1 MSGFKRLSLTS
12 CAILLSLSTVAYAE
26 DIESGYTLT
35 RVDEK
40 GENTITKFEWNS
52 ETNKMEPVYYRVDLA
67 QTEYG
72 SGEGVKYFGWSTNSQ
87 GQREFKELPSPSPDM
102 TTITSRYD
110 NTDLHERINTDQQG
124 ADVTGNFI
132 GNSAYAGGAIDN
144 DGTIGD
150 ITGDFVG
157 NSARAGGAI
166 YNYKGAIGDITGD
179 FVGNYARA
187 GGAIDNDGTIGDIT
201 GDFVGNY
208 AKSEGETSSAAG
220 GAIYNYGGT
229 IGSITGNFV
238 GNYITSEGDKS
249 EVRGG
254 AIYNIFDAGKIG
266 DITGN
271 FIGNYAKSN
280 GELAGGGAISNRGN
294 IDNIIGDF
302 IGNKVFAVK
311 DAFGGAIYNHGG
323 YLLYGTIASITG
335 DFIGNEVSAGN
346 NASGGAINNFDDI
359 GDITGDF
366 IGNEVSAGNNAYGG
380 AIGNGDGEQYYGGGN
395 IGNITGDFIGNYAK
409 AAAENSKEGEA
420 SASGGAIYNDE
431 YGTIGNITGD
441 FIGNYV
447 IAEGETSIA
456 SGGAIFN
463 GQYRYEG
470 TIGDITGDFVG
481 NYAKSE
487 GETSSAAGGAI
498 YNYKGAIGDITGDFV
513 GNYAKS
519 SGGKR
524 TTAAGGAI
532 ANDGTIGDITG
543 DFIGNYAAGEYA
555 YGGAIYNYGTIG
567 QTTPDGNIMPDSGIV
582 NSSFINN
589 YASANGENG
598 FAMGGAIMTFTDL
611 NIVAKDGYTS
621 VFSGNYTEVN
631 GERDD
636 NAIYAGY
643 GSTINFEMKNGGKF
657 VMADN
662 IRGEAAPQPA
672 SLDRSLAPASYKVNI
687 TGDHID
693 NTTFYMLND
702 MYDANLSVGQ
712 TTLNTINDSVHTYGL
727 NTFTLTNDIKL
738 AVDVD
743 LANSEMDKYTANNYG
758 QHQGNLT
765 VSGMNLI
772 SDSTGEHT
780 EILFAEQGLK
790 DNVLNGTGE
799 LPDKYQTAYTPI
811 YKYNVSYDNRADG
824 GYFLFDR
831 GGMNGNSSESF
842 NPSVLSTPVSN
853 QAGSQAVINETV
865 RFAFQHM
872 DLFSQLP
879 FHQRMA
885 IINNN
890 RYAGVNNGV
899 NNGVNAISAS
909 RYDVRTDKPQY
920 NSEFE
925 MINKGFWVKPFTSF
939 ETINLNN
946 GPDVDAITYGTLV
959 GFDSNFKELK
969 RGWYNVQSIYGGY
982 NGSQLSYDGVD
993 TTLNG
998 GVLGLT
1004 ETFYK
1009 GNFFTAL
1016 TATAGANVGSSKT
1029 MYGNEDFT
1037 ALLAGIGSKSGYNFE
1052 FKNGKY
1058 ILQPILFMNYSFVNT
1073 FDYTN
1078 AAGVKIDSDPLHT
1091 FQINPQL
1098 KFISNLKNGWQPYA
1112 SVGMVWNVLNSSKVR
1127 ANDVILPKMSVD
1139 PYVEYGVGLQRN
1151 WKDRFT
1157 GFAQAMVRNGGR
1169 NGVALT
1175 FGFRWAIGKGDDL

>member
-1 MSGFKRLSLTS
+1 MQGSKKTVKMPNIMGGGGKTLSMSGFERLSLTS

-26 DIESGYTLT
+26 DIEPAYTLT
-35 RVDEK
+35 RVDSK

-52 ETNKMEPVYYRVDLA
+52 ELNKMVPIYYRVDLN

-72 SGEGVKYFGWSTNSQ
+72 SGDGVKYFKWDKTDKLKLVETTNPA
-87 GQREFKELPSPSPDM
+87 EAEITAKYD
-102 TTITSRYD
+102 TTKLQNRLK
-110 NTDLHERINTDQQG
+110 NTTD
-124 ADVTGNFI
+124 
-132 GNSAYAGGAIDN
+132 NSATNIEGGSFVN
-144 DGTIGD
+144 QT
-150 ITGDFVG
+150 TGSTSGFQY
-157 NSARAGGAI
+157 GGAI
-166 YNYKGAIGDITGD
+166 YNNGSSAKLGDI
-179 FVGNYARA
+179 
-187 GGAIDNDGTIGDIT
+187 
-201 GDFVGNY
+201 
-208 AKSEGETSSAAG
+208 
-220 GAIYNYGGT
+220 
-229 IGSITGNFV
+229 
-238 GNYITSEGDKS
+238 
-249 EVRGG
+249 
-254 AIYNIFDAGKIG
+254 
-266 DITGN
+266 
-271 FIGNYAKSN
+271 
-280 GELAGGGAISNRGN
+280 
-294 IDNIIGDF
+294 
-302 IGNKVFAVK
+302 
-311 DAFGGAIYNHGG
+311 
-323 YLLYGTIASITG
+323 
-335 DFIGNEVSAGN
+335 
-346 NASGGAINNFDDI
+346 NA
-359 GDITGDF
+359 
-366 IGNEVSAGNNAYGG
+366 
-380 AIGNGDGEQYYGGGN
+380 
-395 IGNITGDFIGNYAK
+395 
-409 AAAENSKEGEA
+409 
-420 SASGGAIYNDE
+420 
-431 YGTIGNITGD
+431 
-441 FIGNYV
+441 
-447 IAEGETSIA
+447 
-456 SGGAIFN
+456 
-463 GQYRYEG
+463 
-470 TIGDITGDFVG
+470 
-481 NYAKSE
+481 
-487 GETSSAAGGAI
+487 
-498 YNYKGAIGDITGDFV
+498 
-513 GNYAKS
+513 
-519 SGGKR
+519 
-524 TTAAGGAI
+524 
-532 ANDGTIGDITG
+532 
-543 DFIGNYAAGEYA
+543 DFIGNYAAGESA
-555 YGGAIYNYGTIG
+555 AGGAIANIGIIG

-589 YASANGENG
+589 YASANGENA
-598 FAMGGAIMTFTDL
+598 FAAGGAIMTTGL

-621 VFSGNYTEVN
+621 VFSGNYTEAN
-631 GERDD
+631 GVKDD
-636 NAIYAGY
+636 NAI
-643 GSTINFEMKNGGKF
+643 TIVVIPQGGGGEPKTKNVSAPTQPFMTGTLNFVMKNGGKF

-662 IRGEAAPQPA
+662 IRGVTINPNAASPQDSFLP
-672 SLDRSLAPASYKVNI
+672 SEYNVNI
-687 TGDHID
+687 TGDNID

-899 NNGVNAISAS
+899 NAISAS
-909 RYDVRTDKPQY
+909 RYDVRTDTPQY

-1091 FQINPQL
+1091 FQINPQM
-1098 KFISNLKNGWQPYA
+1098 KFVANLKNGWQPYA
-1112 SVGMVWNVLNSSKVR
+1112 SVGFVWNVLNSSKVR
-1127 ANDVILPKMSVD
+1127 ANDVILPKMTVD

>member
-1 MSGFKRLSLTS
+1 MQGSDKKSVKTPSIIVGGGAKTLSMSGFKRLSLAA
-12 CAILLSLSTVAYAE
+12 CAILLTLSSTAE
-26 DIESGYTLT
+26 AQDLSSGYTLT

-52 ETNKMEPVYYRVDLA
+52 ELNKMVPVYYRVDLV
-67 QTEYG
+67 QKEYG
-72 SGEGVKYFGWSTNSQ
+72 SGKDVKYFEWSDDRIFEEISVPTE
-87 GQREFKELPSPSPDM
+87 GK
-102 TTITSRYD
+102 TTITAGYD
-110 NTDLHERINTDQQG
+110 ASNLQEPLVGSSYIEDVNGDFVENDDVMGG
-124 ADVTGNFI
+124 AIYNIDFIKNIKGNFIANSASLGGAIFNGGKFSEISGNFI
-132 GNSAYAGGAIDN
+132 GNSARDAHN
-144 DGTIGD
+144 
-150 ITGDFVG
+150 
-157 NSARAGGAI
+157 
-166 YNYKGAIGDITGD
+166 
-179 FVGNYARA
+179 
-187 GGAIDNDGTIGDIT
+187 
-201 GDFVGNY
+201 
-208 AKSEGETSSAAG
+208 AAG
-220 GAIYNYGGT
+220 GAIYNRVTPNPESVLESSEAEYSEAAFN
-229 IGSITGNFV
+229 ISGNFI
-238 GNYITSEGDKS
+238 GNSAVALSGADPVSLALYALSTTGM
-249 EVRGG
+249 GG
-254 AIYNIFDAGKIG
+254 AIANNASIG
-266 DITGN
+266 NITGN
-271 FIGNYAKSN
+271 FIGNYAS
-280 GELAGGGAISNRGN
+280 GEYAYGGAISNRGN
-294 IDNIIGDF
+294 IDNI
-302 IGNKVFAVK
+302 
-311 DAFGGAIYNHGG
+311 
-323 YLLYGTIASITG
+323 
-335 DFIGNEVSAGN
+335 
-346 NASGGAINNFDDI
+346 
-359 GDITGDF
+359 
-366 IGNEVSAGNNAYGG
+366 
-380 AIGNGDGEQYYGGGN
+380 
-395 IGNITGDFIGNYAK
+395 TGDFIGNYAVGSGEY
-409 AAAENSKEGEA
+409 AE
-420 SASGGAIYNDE
+420 
-431 YGTIGNITGD
+431 
-441 FIGNYV
+441 
-447 IAEGETSIA
+447 
-456 SGGAIFN
+456 
-463 GQYRYEG
+463 
-470 TIGDITGDFVG
+470 
-481 NYAKSE
+481 
-487 GETSSAAGGAI
+487 
-498 YNYKGAIGDITGDFV
+498 
-513 GNYAKS
+513 
-519 SGGKR
+519 
-524 TTAAGGAI
+524 AAGGAI
-532 ANDGTIGDITG
+532 ANSYGEIKNITG
-543 DFIGNYAAGEYA
+543 NFIGNNVQSEGLAV
-555 YGGAIYNYGTIG
+555 GGAISNEDLIGEWDYDEGKLVSGT
-567 QTTPDGNIMPDSGIV
+567 GIV
-582 NSSFINN
+582 NSSFYGN
-589 YASANGENG
+589 YAKADGEN
-598 FAMGGAIMTFTDL
+598 ALAAGGAIMTFTDL

-662 IRGEAAPQPA
+662 IRGDAAPQDA
-672 SLDRSLAPASYKVNI
+672 SLERITVLESYKVNI
-687 TGDHID
+687 TGDNID
-693 NTTFYMLND
+693 NTAFYMLSD
-702 MYDANLSVGQ
+702 MYDADLTVGQ
-712 TTLNTINDSVHTYGL
+712 TTLNTVNDSIHTYDV
-727 NTFTLTNDIKL
+727 NNFTLSNNTKMV
-738 AVDVD
+738 VDVD
-743 LANSEMDKYTANNYG
+743 LANETMDRFTSNGYG
-758 QHQGNLT
+758 EHNGDLI
-765 VSGMNLI
+765 VSGMNLL
-772 SDSTGEHT
+772 SDSKSDSA
-780 EILFAEQGLK
+780 EIYFAEQGLK

-811 YKYNVSYDNRADG
+811 YKYNVNYDNRADG
-824 GYFLFDR
+824 GYFVFNR
-831 GGMNGNSSESF
+831 GGLNSSDSF
-842 NPSVLSTPVSN
+842 NPSVLSTPVAN

-879 FHQRMA
+879 FNQRMA

-890 RYAGVNNGV
+890 RYA
-899 NNGVNAISAS
+899 ISEGTPK
-909 RYDVRTDKPQY
+909 YTP
-920 NSEFE
+920 ELE

-998 GVLGLT
+998 GVLGIT

-1098 KFISNLKNGWQPYA
+1098 KFISNLNNGWQPYA

>member
-1 MSGFKRLSLTS
+1 MSGLKRLSLTS

-26 DIESGYTLT
+26 DIEPAYTLT
-35 RVDEK
+35 RVDSK

-52 ETNKMEPVYYRVDLA
+52 ELNKMVPIYYRVDLN

-72 SGEGVKYFGWSTNSQ
+72 SGDGVKYFKWDKTDKLKLVETTNSAEAEITAKYDTTKLQNRLKNTTDNSATNIEGGSFVNQTTDRGDQCGGAIFNQ
-87 GQREFKELPSPSPDM
+87 GSSAKLGDINADFVGNYASGVYNEGGAIWNGGEIGD
-102 TTITSRYD
+102 ITGD
-110 NTDLHERINTDQQG
+110 
-124 ADVTGNFI
+124 FI
-132 GNSAYAGGAIDN
+132 GNYASGKYALGGAIYN
-144 DGTIGD
+144 FDGTIGD
-150 ITGDFVG
+150 ITGDFIG
-157 NSARAGGAI
+157 NYAAGESALGGAI
-166 YNYKGAIGDITGD
+166 YN
-179 FVGNYARA
+179 F
-187 GGAIDNDGTIGDIT
+187 
-201 GDFVGNY
+201 
-208 AKSEGETSSAAG
+208 
-220 GAIYNYGGT
+220 
-229 IGSITGNFV
+229 
-238 GNYITSEGDKS
+238 
-249 EVRGG
+249 
-254 AIYNIFDAGKIG
+254 
-266 DITGN
+266 
-271 FIGNYAKSN
+271 
-280 GELAGGGAISNRGN
+280 
-294 IDNIIGDF
+294 
-302 IGNKVFAVK
+302 
-311 DAFGGAIYNHGG
+311 
-323 YLLYGTIASITG
+323 
-335 DFIGNEVSAGN
+335 
-346 NASGGAINNFDDI
+346 
-359 GDITGDF
+359 
-366 IGNEVSAGNNAYGG
+366 
-380 AIGNGDGEQYYGGGN
+380 
-395 IGNITGDFIGNYAK
+395 
-409 AAAENSKEGEA
+409 
-420 SASGGAIYNDE
+420 
-431 YGTIGNITGD
+431 
-441 FIGNYV
+441 
-447 IAEGETSIA
+447 
-456 SGGAIFN
+456 
-463 GQYRYEG
+463 
-470 TIGDITGDFVG
+470 
-481 NYAKSE
+481 
-487 GETSSAAGGAI
+487 
-498 YNYKGAIGDITGDFV
+498 
-513 GNYAKS
+513 
-519 SGGKR
+519 
-524 TTAAGGAI
+524 
-532 ANDGTIGDITG
+532 DGTIGDITG

-555 YGGAIYNYGTIG
+555 SGGAISNHGTIGDITGDFIGNYAAAAGNYSAYGGAIYNLRTIGDITGNFIGNYASGEYASGGAIYNYDGTIGDITGNFIGNYAAASGEYAEALGGAIYNYRGTIGDITGDFISNYASGDYASGGAISNYDGTIGDITGNFIVNYAAASGEYAAGGAICNLYGTIG

-598 FAMGGAIMTFTDL
+598 FAMGGAIMTTDL

-621 VFSGNYTEVN
+621 VFSGNYTEAN
-631 GERDD
+631 GVKDD
-636 NAIYAGY
+636 NAITVMGIPQGGGGEEEAKNVSAPTQPFMTG
-643 GSTINFEMKNGGKF
+643 TLNFVMQNGGKF

-662 IRGEAAPQPA
+662 IRGVTINPNAASPQ
-672 SLDRSLAPASYKVNI
+672 DRFLPSEYNVNI
-687 TGDHID
+687 TGDNID

-743 LANSEMDKYTANNYG
+743 LANSEMDRYTANNYG

-909 RYDVRTDKPQY
+909 RYDVRTDTPQY

-1139 PYVEYGVGLQRN
+1139 PYVEYGVGIQRN

-1157 GFAQAMVRNGGR
+1157 GFLQAMVRNGGR

>member
-1 MSGFKRLSLTS
+1 MSGFKRLSLAA
-12 CAILLSLSTVAYAE
+12 CAILLTLSSTAE
-26 DIESGYTLT
+26 AQDLSSGYTLT

-52 ETNKMEPVYYRVDLA
+52 ELNKMVPVYYHVDLV
-67 QTEYG
+67 QKEYG
-72 SGEGVKYFGWSTNSQ
+72 SGKDVKYFEWSDDRIFEEVSVPTE
-87 GQREFKELPSPSPDM
+87 GK
-102 TTITSRYD
+102 TTITARYD
-110 NTDLHERINTDQQG
+110 ASNLQEPLVGSSYIEDVNGDFVENDDVMGG
-124 ADVTGNFI
+124 AIYNIDFIKNIKGNFIANSASLGGAIFNGGKFSEISGNFI
-132 GNSAYAGGAIDN
+132 GNSARDAHN
-144 DGTIGD
+144 
-150 ITGDFVG
+150 
-157 NSARAGGAI
+157 
-166 YNYKGAIGDITGD
+166 
-179 FVGNYARA
+179 
-187 GGAIDNDGTIGDIT
+187 
-201 GDFVGNY
+201 
-208 AKSEGETSSAAG
+208 AAG
-220 GAIYNYGGT
+220 GAIYNRVTPNPESVLESSEVEYSET
-229 IGSITGNFV
+229 SFNISGNFI
-238 GNYITSEGDKS
+238 GNSAVALSEAELPPKPLALYALSTTGM
-249 EVRGG
+249 GG
-254 AIYNIFDAGKIG
+254 AIANNASIG
-266 DITGN
+266 NITGN
-271 FIGNYAKSN
+271 FIGNYAS
-280 GELAGGGAISNRGN
+280 GEYAYGGAISN
-294 IDNIIGDF
+294 
-302 IGNKVFAVK
+302 
-311 DAFGGAIYNHGG
+311 
-323 YLLYGTIASITG
+323 
-335 DFIGNEVSAGN
+335 
-346 NASGGAINNFDDI
+346 
-359 GDITGDF
+359 
-366 IGNEVSAGNNAYGG
+366 
-380 AIGNGDGEQYYGGGN
+380 DGE
-395 IGNITGDFIGNYAK
+395 I
-409 AAAENSKEGEA
+409 S
-420 SASGGAIYNDE
+420 
-431 YGTIGNITGD
+431 
-441 FIGNYV
+441 
-447 IAEGETSIA
+447 
-456 SGGAIFN
+456 
-463 GQYRYEG
+463 
-470 TIGDITGDFVG
+470 
-481 NYAKSE
+481 
-487 GETSSAAGGAI
+487 
-498 YNYKGAIGDITGDFV
+498 
-513 GNYAKS
+513 
-519 SGGKR
+519 
-524 TTAAGGAI
+524 
-532 ANDGTIGDITG
+532 DITG
-543 DFIGNYAAGEYA
+543 DFIGNYAAGSGEYA
-555 YGGAIYNYGTIG
+555 EAAGGAIANSYGEIKNITGNFIG
-567 QTTPDGNIMPDSGIV
+567 NNVQSGDVAVGGAIFNNDLIGEWDYDEEKLVSGTGIV
-582 NSSFINN
+582 NSSFYGN
-589 YASANGENG
+589 YAKADGEY
-598 FAMGGAIMTFTDL
+598 AMAGGGAIATLTDL

-621 VFSGNYTEVN
+621 VFSGNYTEAN

-662 IRGEAAPQPA
+662 IRGEAEPQPA
-672 SLDRSLAPASYKVNI
+672 SLESIMAPESYKVNI
-687 TGDHID
+687 TGDNID
-693 NTTFYMLND
+693 NTAFYMLND
-702 MYDANLSVGQ
+702 MYDADLTVGQ
-712 TTLNTINDSVHTYGL
+712 TTLNTVNDSIHTYDV
-727 NTFTLTNDIKL
+727 NNFTLSNNTKMV
-738 AVDVD
+738 VDVD
-743 LANSEMDKYTANNYG
+743 LANETMDRFTSNGYG
-758 QHQGNLT
+758 EHNGDLI
-765 VSGMNLI
+765 VSGMNLL
-772 SDSTGEHT
+772 SDSKGDSA
-780 EILFAEQGLK
+780 EIFFAEEGLK

-811 YKYNVSYDNRADG
+811 YKYNVNYDNRADG
-824 GYFLFDR
+824 GYFVFNR
-831 GGMNGNSSESF
+831 GGQNSSDSF
-842 NPSVLSTPVSN
+842 NPSVLSTPVAN

-879 FHQRMA
+879 FNQRMA

-890 RYAGVNNGV
+890 RYA
-899 NNGVNAISAS
+899 ISEGTPK
-909 RYDVRTDKPQY
+909 YTP
-920 NSEFE
+920 ELE

-939 ETINLNN
+939 ETINLNH

-993 TTLNG
+993 TSLNG
-998 GVLGLT
+998 GVLGIT

>member
-1 MSGFKRLSLTS
+1 MLQKISENAQYNSREGAKTLSMSGFKRLSLAA
-12 CAILLSLSTVAYAE
+12 CAVLLSLSSTAGAQ
-26 DIESGYTLT
+26 DLSSGYTLT

-40 GENTITKFEWNS
+40 GENTITKFEWNAV
-52 ETNKMEPVYYRVDLA
+52 ENRLVPVYYRVDLA
-67 QTEYG
+67 QKEYG
-72 SGEGVKYFGWSTNSQ
+72 SGKDVKYFEWSDDRIFEEVSAPTE
-87 GQREFKELPSPSPDM
+87 GK
-102 TTITSRYD
+102 TTITARYD
-110 NTDLHERINTDQQG
+110 ASNLHEPVVSDSYL
-124 ADVTGNFI
+124 ADVTGDFVENSAGEEGAAIYNSGFIENITGNFVANKSQFSGGAIYNSGKISEISGNFIDNRAEDSYSAAGGAIFNTNPTPARASEGSEVEYSETSFNISGNFI
-132 GNSAYAGGAIDN
+132 GNSAVALSEAELPPKPLALYALSTTGMGGAIAN
-144 DGTIGD
+144 NASIG
-150 ITGDFVG
+150 
-157 NSARAGGAI
+157 N
-166 YNYKGAIGDITGD
+166 
-179 FVGNYARA
+179 
-187 GGAIDNDGTIGDIT
+187 
-201 GDFVGNY
+201 
-208 AKSEGETSSAAG
+208 
-220 GAIYNYGGT
+220 
-229 IGSITGNFV
+229 
-238 GNYITSEGDKS
+238 
-249 EVRGG
+249 
-254 AIYNIFDAGKIG
+254 
-266 DITGN
+266 ITGN
-271 FIGNYAKSN
+271 FIGNYAS
-280 GELAGGGAISNRGN
+280 GEYAYGGAISN
-294 IDNIIGDF
+294 
-302 IGNKVFAVK
+302 
-311 DAFGGAIYNHGG
+311 
-323 YLLYGTIASITG
+323 
-335 DFIGNEVSAGN
+335 
-346 NASGGAINNFDDI
+346 
-359 GDITGDF
+359 
-366 IGNEVSAGNNAYGG
+366 
-380 AIGNGDGEQYYGGGN
+380 DGE
-395 IGNITGDFIGNYAK
+395 I
-409 AAAENSKEGEA
+409 S
-420 SASGGAIYNDE
+420 
-431 YGTIGNITGD
+431 
-441 FIGNYV
+441 
-447 IAEGETSIA
+447 
-456 SGGAIFN
+456 
-463 GQYRYEG
+463 
-470 TIGDITGDFVG
+470 
-481 NYAKSE
+481 
-487 GETSSAAGGAI
+487 
-498 YNYKGAIGDITGDFV
+498 
-513 GNYAKS
+513 
-519 SGGKR
+519 
-524 TTAAGGAI
+524 
-532 ANDGTIGDITG
+532 DITG
-543 DFIGNYAAGEYA
+543 DFIGNYAAGSGEYA
-555 YGGAIYNYGTIG
+555 GAAGGAIANSYGEIKNITGNFIG
-567 QTTPDGNIMPDSGIV
+567 NNVQSEGFAAGGAISNNDLIGEFDYDEEKIVSGTGIV
-582 NSSFINN
+582 NSSFYGN
-589 YASANGENG
+589 YAKADGEY
-598 FAMGGAIMTFTDL
+598 AMAGGGAIMTFTDL

-662 IRGEAAPQPA
+662 IRGEAEPQPV
-672 SLDRSLAPASYKVNI
+672 SLERITAPESYKVNI
-687 TGDHID
+687 TGDNID
-693 NTTFYMLND
+693 NTAFYMLND
-702 MYDANLSVGQ
+702 MYDADLTVGQ
-712 TTLNTINDSVHTYGL
+712 TTLNTVNDSIHTYDV
-727 NTFTLTNDIKL
+727 NNFTLSNNTKMV
-738 AVDVD
+738 VDVD
-743 LANSEMDKYTANNYG
+743 LANETMDRFTSNGYG
-758 QHQGNLT
+758 EHNGDLI
-765 VSGMNLI
+765 VSGMNLL
-772 SDSTGEHT
+772 SDSKSDSA
-780 EILFAEQGLK
+780 EIFFAEEGLK

-811 YKYNVSYDNRADG
+811 YKYNVNYDNRADG
-824 GYFLFDR
+824 GYFVFNR
-831 GGMNGNSSESF
+831 GGQNSSDSF
-842 NPSVLSTPVSN
+842 NPSVLSTPVAN

-879 FHQRMA
+879 FNQRMA

-890 RYAGVNNGV
+890 RYA
-899 NNGVNAISAS
+899 ISEGTPK
-909 RYDVRTDKPQY
+909 YTP
-920 NSEFE
+920 ELE

-939 ETINLNN
+939 ETINLNH

-993 TTLNG
+993 TSLNG
-998 GVLGLT
+998 GVLGIT

>member
-1 MSGFKRLSLTS
+1 MSGFKRLSLAA
-12 CAILLSLSTVAYAE
+12 CAILLTLSSTAE
-26 DIESGYTLT
+26 AQDLSSGYTLT

-52 ETNKMEPVYYRVDLA
+52 ELNKMVPVYYRVDLA
-67 QTEYG
+67 QKEYG
-72 SGEGVKYFGWSTNSQ
+72 SGKDVKYFEWSDDRIFEEVSAPTE
-87 GQREFKELPSPSPDM
+87 GK
-102 TTITSRYD
+102 TTITAGYD
-110 NTDLHERINTDQQG
+110 ASNLHEPVVSNSYL
-124 ADVTGNFI
+124 ADVTGDFVENSAGEEGAAIYNSGFIENITGNFVANKSQFSGGAIYNSGKISEISGNFIGNRVEDSYSAAGGAIFNTNPPPARASEGSEVEYSETSFNISGNFI
-132 GNSAYAGGAIDN
+132 GNSAVALSEAELPPKPLALYNLSTTTGMGGAIVNGAYIGNITGSFIGNYASGEYAEATGGAIDN
-144 DGTIGD
+144 Y
-150 ITGDFVG
+150 
-157 NSARAGGAI
+157 S
-166 YNYKGAIGDITGD
+166 
-179 FVGNYARA
+179 
-187 GGAIDNDGTIGDIT
+187 
-201 GDFVGNY
+201 
-208 AKSEGETSSAAG
+208 GE
-220 GAIYNYGGT
+220 IKN
-229 IGSITGNFV
+229 
-238 GNYITSEGDKS
+238 
-249 EVRGG
+249 
-254 AIYNIFDAGKIG
+254 
-266 DITGN
+266 ITGN
-271 FIGNYAKSN
+271 FIGNN
-280 GELAGGGAISNRGN
+280 
-294 IDNIIGDF
+294 
-302 IGNKVFAVK
+302 V
-311 DAFGGAIYNHGG
+311 
-323 YLLYGTIASITG
+323 
-335 DFIGNEVSAGN
+335 
-346 NASGGAINNFDDI
+346 
-359 GDITGDF
+359 
-366 IGNEVSAGNNAYGG
+366 
-380 AIGNGDGEQYYGGGN
+380 Q
-395 IGNITGDFIGNYAK
+395 
-409 AAAENSKEGEA
+409 
-420 SASGGAIYNDE
+420 
-431 YGTIGNITGD
+431 
-441 FIGNYV
+441 
-447 IAEGETSIA
+447 
-456 SGGAIFN
+456 
-463 GQYRYEG
+463 
-470 TIGDITGDFVG
+470 
-481 NYAKSE
+481 SE
-487 GETSSAAGGAI
+487 GFAA
-498 YNYKGAIGDITGDFV
+498 
-513 GNYAKS
+513 
-519 SGGKR
+519 
-524 TTAAGGAI
+524 
-532 ANDGTIGDITG
+532 
-543 DFIGNYAAGEYA
+543 
-555 YGGAIYNYGTIG
+555 
-567 QTTPDGNIMPDSGIV
+567 
-582 NSSFINN
+582 
-589 YASANGENG
+589 
-598 FAMGGAIMTFTDL
+598 GGAIMTFTDL

-662 IRGEAAPQPA
+662 IRGVTINPNAA
-672 SLDRSLAPASYKVNI
+672 SLQDRFLPSEYNVNI
-687 TGDHID
+687 TGDNID

-702 MYDANLSVGQ
+702 MYDADLTVGQ
-712 TTLNTINDSVHTYGL
+712 TTLNTVNDSIHTYDV
-727 NTFTLTNDIKL
+727 NNFTLSNNTKMV
-738 AVDVD
+738 VDVD
-743 LANSEMDKYTANNYG
+743 LANETMDRFTSNGYG
-758 QHQGNLT
+758 EHNGDLI
-765 VSGMNLI
+765 VSGMNLL
-772 SDSTGEHT
+772 SDSKSDSA
-780 EILFAEQGLK
+780 EIYFAEQGLK

-811 YKYNVSYDNRADG
+811 YKYNVNYDNRDDG
-824 GYFLFDR
+824 GYFVFNR
-831 GGMNGNSSESF
+831 GGQNSSDSF
-842 NPSVLSTPVSN
+842 NPSVLSTPVAN

-879 FHQRMA
+879 FNQRMA

-899 NNGVNAISAS
+899 NAISAS
-909 RYDVRTDKPQY
+909 RYDVRTDTPQY

-939 ETINLNN
+939 ETINLNH

-993 TTLNG
+993 TSLNG
-998 GVLGLT
+998 GVLGIT

-1157 GFAQAMVRNGGR
+1157 GFAQSMVRNGGR

>member
-1 MSGFKRLSLTS
+1 MSGFKRLSLAA
-12 CAILLSLSTVAYAE
+12 CAVLLSLSSTAGAQ
-26 DIESGYTLT
+26 DLSSGYTLT

-40 GENTITKFEWNS
+40 GENTITKFEWNAV
-52 ETNKMEPVYYRVDLA
+52 ENRLVPVYYRVDLA
-67 QTEYG
+67 QKEYG
-72 SGEGVKYFGWSTNSQ
+72 SGKDVKYFEWSDDRIFEEVSAPTE
-87 GQREFKELPSPSPDM
+87 GK
-102 TTITSRYD
+102 TTITARYD
-110 NTDLHERINTDQQG
+110 ASNLHEPVVSDSYL
-124 ADVTGNFI
+124 ADVTGDFVENSAGEEGAAIYNSGFIENITGNFVANKSQFSGGAIYNSGKISEISGNFIDNRAEDSYSAAGGAIFNTNPTPARASEGSEVEYSETSFNISGNFI
-132 GNSAYAGGAIDN
+132 GNSAVALSEAELPPKPLALYALSTTGMGGAIAN
-144 DGTIGD
+144 NASIG
-150 ITGDFVG
+150 
-157 NSARAGGAI
+157 N
-166 YNYKGAIGDITGD
+166 
-179 FVGNYARA
+179 
-187 GGAIDNDGTIGDIT
+187 
-201 GDFVGNY
+201 
-208 AKSEGETSSAAG
+208 
-220 GAIYNYGGT
+220 
-229 IGSITGNFV
+229 
-238 GNYITSEGDKS
+238 
-249 EVRGG
+249 
-254 AIYNIFDAGKIG
+254 
-266 DITGN
+266 ITGN
-271 FIGNYAKSN
+271 FIGNYAS
-280 GELAGGGAISNRGN
+280 
-294 IDNIIGDF
+294 
-302 IGNKVFAVK
+302 
-311 DAFGGAIYNHGG
+311 
-323 YLLYGTIASITG
+323 
-335 DFIGNEVSAGN
+335 
-346 NASGGAINNFDDI
+346 
-359 GDITGDF
+359 
-366 IGNEVSAGNNAYGG
+366 
-380 AIGNGDGEQYYGGGN
+380 
-395 IGNITGDFIGNYAK
+395 
-409 AAAENSKEGEA
+409 
-420 SASGGAIYNDE
+420 
-431 YGTIGNITGD
+431 
-441 FIGNYV
+441 
-447 IAEGETSIA
+447 
-456 SGGAIFN
+456 
-463 GQYRYEG
+463 
-470 TIGDITGDFVG
+470 
-481 NYAKSE
+481 
-487 GETSSAAGGAI
+487 
-498 YNYKGAIGDITGDFV
+498 
-513 GNYAKS
+513 
-519 SGGKR
+519 
-524 TTAAGGAI
+524 
-532 ANDGTIGDITG
+532 
-543 DFIGNYAAGEYA
+543 GEYA
-555 YGGAIYNYGTIG
+555 YGGAIANSYGEIKNITGNFIG
-567 QTTPDGNIMPDSGIV
+567 NNVQSGDVAVGGAIFNNDLIGEWDYDEEKLVSGTGIV
-582 NSSFINN
+582 NSSFYGN
-589 YASANGENG
+589 YAKADGEY
-598 FAMGGAIMTFTDL
+598 AMAGGGAIATSTDL

-621 VFSGNYTEVN
+621 VFSGNYTEAN

-662 IRGEAAPQPA
+662 IRGEAEPQPA
-672 SLDRSLAPASYKVNI
+672 SLESIMAPESYKVNI
-687 TGDHID
+687 TGDNID
-693 NTTFYMLND
+693 NTAFYMLND
-702 MYDANLSVGQ
+702 MYDADLTVGQ
-712 TTLNTINDSVHTYGL
+712 TTLNTVNDSIHTYDV
-727 NTFTLTNDIKL
+727 NNFTLSNNTKMV
-738 AVDVD
+738 VDVD
-743 LANSEMDKYTANNYG
+743 LANETMDRFTSNGYG
-758 QHQGNLT
+758 EHNGDLI
-765 VSGMNLI
+765 VSGMNLL
-772 SDSTGEHT
+772 SDSKSDSA
-780 EILFAEQGLK
+780 EIFFAEEGLK

-811 YKYNVSYDNRADG
+811 YKYNVNYDNRADG
-824 GYFLFDR
+824 GYFVFNR
-831 GGMNGNSSESF
+831 GGQNSSDSF
-842 NPSVLSTPVSN
+842 NPSVLSTPVAN

-879 FHQRMA
+879 FQQRIA

-890 RYAGVNNGV
+890 RYAGV

-909 RYDVRTDKPQY
+909 RYDVRTDTPQY

-993 TTLNG
+993 TSLNG
-998 GVLGLT
+998 GVLGIT

>member
-1 MSGFKRLSLTS
+1 MQGSDKQLVKTPSIIVGGGVKLSLGAGFRHLSLAS
-12 CAILLSLSTVAYAE
+12 CAILLSLSTVVYAE
-26 DIESGYTLT
+26 DLESAYTLT
-35 RVDEK
+35 RVDSK

-52 ETNKMEPVYYRVDLA
+52 ELNRMEPVYYRVDLA
-67 QTEYG
+67 QKEYG
-72 SGEGVKYFGWSTNSQ
+72 SGSDVKYFEWADYGAFEEIFNPTE
-87 GQREFKELPSPSPDM
+87 GK
-102 TTITSRYD
+102 TTITARYD
-110 NTDLHERINTDQQG
+110 ASNLQEPLVGSSYIEDVNGDFVENDDVMGG
-124 ADVTGNFI
+124 AIYNIDFIKNIKGNFIANSASLGGAIFNGGKFSEISGNFI
-132 GNSAYAGGAIDN
+132 GNSAQDAHN
-144 DGTIGD
+144 
-150 ITGDFVG
+150 
-157 NSARAGGAI
+157 
-166 YNYKGAIGDITGD
+166 
-179 FVGNYARA
+179 
-187 GGAIDNDGTIGDIT
+187 
-201 GDFVGNY
+201 
-208 AKSEGETSSAAG
+208 AAG
-220 GAIYNYGGT
+220 GAIYNRVTPNQVSVLESSEAEYSEAAFN
-229 IGSITGNFV
+229 ISGNFI
-238 GNYITSEGDKS
+238 GNSAVALSEAETEPLELYALSTTGM
-249 EVRGG
+249 GG
-254 AIYNIFDAGKIG
+254 AIANNASIG
-266 DITGN
+266 NITGN
-271 FIGNYAKSN
+271 FIGNYAS
-280 GELAGGGAISNRGN
+280 GEYAYGGAISN
-294 IDNIIGDF
+294 
-302 IGNKVFAVK
+302 
-311 DAFGGAIYNHGG
+311 
-323 YLLYGTIASITG
+323 
-335 DFIGNEVSAGN
+335 
-346 NASGGAINNFDDI
+346 
-359 GDITGDF
+359 
-366 IGNEVSAGNNAYGG
+366 
-380 AIGNGDGEQYYGGGN
+380 DGE
-395 IGNITGDFIGNYAK
+395 I
-409 AAAENSKEGEA
+409 S
-420 SASGGAIYNDE
+420 
-431 YGTIGNITGD
+431 
-441 FIGNYV
+441 
-447 IAEGETSIA
+447 
-456 SGGAIFN
+456 
-463 GQYRYEG
+463 
-470 TIGDITGDFVG
+470 
-481 NYAKSE
+481 
-487 GETSSAAGGAI
+487 
-498 YNYKGAIGDITGDFV
+498 
-513 GNYAKS
+513 
-519 SGGKR
+519 
-524 TTAAGGAI
+524 
-532 ANDGTIGDITG
+532 DITG
-543 DFIGNYAAGEYA
+543 DFIGNYAAGSGEYA
-555 YGGAIYNYGTIG
+555 EAAGGAIDNSYGEIKNITGNFIG
-567 QTTPDGNIMPDSGIV
+567 NNVQSGDVAVGGAISNNDLIGEWDYDEEKLVSGTGIV
-582 NSSFINN
+582 NSSFYGN
-589 YASANGENG
+589 YAKADGEY
-598 FAMGGAIMTFTDL
+598 AMAGGGAIMTLTDL

-662 IRGEAAPQPA
+662 IRGEAEPQPV
-672 SLDRSLAPASYKVNI
+672 SLESIMAPESYKVNI
-687 TGDHID
+687 TGDNID
-693 NTTFYMLND
+693 NTAFYMLND
-702 MYDANLSVGQ
+702 MYEADLSVGN
-712 TTLNTINDSVHTYGL
+712 TTLNTVNNSIHTYDV
-727 NTFTLTNDIKL
+727 NNFTLSNNTKMV
-738 AVDVD
+738 VDVD
-743 LANSEMDKYTANNYG
+743 LANETMDRFTSNGYG
-758 QHQGNLT
+758 EHNGDLI
-765 VSGMNLI
+765 VSGMNLL
-772 SDSTGEHT
+772 SDSKSDSA
-780 EILFAEQGLK
+780 EIYFAEQGLK

-811 YKYNVSYDNRADG
+811 YKYNVNYDNRADG
-824 GYFLFDR
+824 GYFVFNR
-831 GGMNGNSSESF
+831 GGQNSSDSF
-842 NPSVLSTPVSN
+842 NPSVLSTPVAN

-879 FHQRMA
+879 FNQRMA

-890 RYAGVNNGV
+890 RYA
-899 NNGVNAISAS
+899 ISEGTPK
-909 RYDVRTDKPQY
+909 YTP
-920 NSEFE
+920 ELE

-939 ETINLNN
+939 ETINLNH

>member
-1 MSGFKRLSLTS
+1 MQGSDKKSVKTPSIIVGEGGGGKTLSMSGFKRLSLAA
-12 CAILLSLSTVAYAE
+12 CAVLLSLSSTAGAQ
-26 DIESGYTLT
+26 DLSSGYTLT

-40 GENTITKFEWNS
+40 GENTITKFEWNAV
-52 ETNKMEPVYYRVDLA
+52 ENRLVPVYYRVDLA
-67 QTEYG
+67 QKEYG
-72 SGEGVKYFGWSTNSQ
+72 SGKDVKYFEWSDDRIFEEVSAPTE
-87 GQREFKELPSPSPDM
+87 GK
-102 TTITSRYD
+102 TTITARYD
-110 NTDLHERINTDQQG
+110 ASNLHEPVVSDSYL
-124 ADVTGNFI
+124 ADVTGDFVENSAGEEGAAIYNSGFIENITGNFVANKSQFSGGAIFNGGKFSEISGNFI
-132 GNSAYAGGAIDN
+132 GNSAQDAHN
-144 DGTIGD
+144 
-150 ITGDFVG
+150 
-157 NSARAGGAI
+157 
-166 YNYKGAIGDITGD
+166 
-179 FVGNYARA
+179 
-187 GGAIDNDGTIGDIT
+187 
-201 GDFVGNY
+201 
-208 AKSEGETSSAAG
+208 AAG
-220 GAIYNYGGT
+220 GAIYNRVTPNPASVLESSEAEYSEAAFN
-229 IGSITGNFV
+229 ISGNFI
-238 GNYITSEGDKS
+238 GNSAVALSEAEPESLALYALSTTGM
-249 EVRGG
+249 GG
-254 AIYNIFDAGKIG
+254 AIANDASIG
-266 DITGN
+266 NITGN
-271 FIGNYAKSN
+271 FIGNYAS
-280 GELAGGGAISNRGN
+280 
-294 IDNIIGDF
+294 
-302 IGNKVFAVK
+302 
-311 DAFGGAIYNHGG
+311 
-323 YLLYGTIASITG
+323 
-335 DFIGNEVSAGN
+335 
-346 NASGGAINNFDDI
+346 
-359 GDITGDF
+359 
-366 IGNEVSAGNNAYGG
+366 
-380 AIGNGDGEQYYGGGN
+380 
-395 IGNITGDFIGNYAK
+395 
-409 AAAENSKEGEA
+409 
-420 SASGGAIYNDE
+420 
-431 YGTIGNITGD
+431 
-441 FIGNYV
+441 
-447 IAEGETSIA
+447 
-456 SGGAIFN
+456 
-463 GQYRYEG
+463 
-470 TIGDITGDFVG
+470 
-481 NYAKSE
+481 
-487 GETSSAAGGAI
+487 
-498 YNYKGAIGDITGDFV
+498 
-513 GNYAKS
+513 
-519 SGGKR
+519 
-524 TTAAGGAI
+524 
-532 ANDGTIGDITG
+532 
-543 DFIGNYAAGEYA
+543 GEYA
-555 YGGAIYNYGTIG
+555 YGGAIANSYGEIKNITGNFIG
-567 QTTPDGNIMPDSGIV
+567 NNVQSGDVAVGGAIFNNDLIGEWDYDEEKLVSGTGIV
-582 NSSFINN
+582 NSSFYGN
-589 YASANGENG
+589 YAKADGEY
-598 FAMGGAIMTFTDL
+598 AMAGGGAIATSTDL

-621 VFSGNYTEVN
+621 VFSGNYTEAN

-662 IRGEAAPQPA
+662 IRGEAEPQPA
-672 SLDRSLAPASYKVNI
+672 SLESIMAPESYKVNI
-687 TGDHID
+687 TGDNID
-693 NTTFYMLND
+693 NTAFYMLND
-702 MYDANLSVGQ
+702 MYDADLTVGQ
-712 TTLNTINDSVHTYGL
+712 TTLNTVNDSIHTYDV
-727 NTFTLTNDIKL
+727 NNFTLSNNTKMV
-738 AVDVD
+738 VDVD
-743 LANSEMDKYTANNYG
+743 LANETMDRFTSNGYG
-758 QHQGNLT
+758 EHNGDLI
-765 VSGMNLI
+765 VSGMNLL
-772 SDSTGEHT
+772 SDSKGDSA
-780 EILFAEQGLK
+780 EIFFAEEGLK

-811 YKYNVSYDNRADG
+811 YKYNVNYDNRADG
-824 GYFLFDR
+824 GYFVFNR
-831 GGMNGNSSESF
+831 GGQNSSDSF
-842 NPSVLSTPVSN
+842 NPSVLSTPVAN

-879 FHQRMA
+879 FQQRIA

-890 RYAGVNNGV
+890 RYAGV

-909 RYDVRTDKPQY
+909 RYDVRTDTPQY

-1078 AAGVKIDSDPLHT
+1078 AAGVKIDSAPLHT

-1157 GFAQAMVRNGGR
+1157 GFAQSMVRNGGR

>member
-1 MSGFKRLSLTS
+1 MQGSYKKSVKTPCIIVGGGGGGGAKTLSMSGFKRLSLAA
-12 CAILLSLSTVAYAE
+12 CAVLLSLSSTAGAQ
-26 DIESGYTLT
+26 DLSSGYTLT

-40 GENTITKFEWNS
+40 GENTITKFEWNAV
-52 ETNKMEPVYYRVDLA
+52 ENRLVPVYYRVDLA
-67 QTEYG
+67 QKEYG
-72 SGEGVKYFGWSTNSQ
+72 SGKDVKYFEWSDDRIFEEVSAPTE
-87 GQREFKELPSPSPDM
+87 GK
-102 TTITSRYD
+102 TTITARYD
-110 NTDLHERINTDQQG
+110 ASNLHEPVVSDSYL
-124 ADVTGNFI
+124 ADVTGDFVENSAGEEGAAIYNSGFIENITGNFVANKSQFSGGAIYNSGKISEISGNFIDNRAEDSYSAAGGAIFNTNPTPARASEGSEVEYSETSFNISGNFI
-132 GNSAYAGGAIDN
+132 GNSAVALSEAELPPKPLALYALSTTGMGGAIAN
-144 DGTIGD
+144 NASIG
-150 ITGDFVG
+150 
-157 NSARAGGAI
+157 N
-166 YNYKGAIGDITGD
+166 
-179 FVGNYARA
+179 
-187 GGAIDNDGTIGDIT
+187 
-201 GDFVGNY
+201 
-208 AKSEGETSSAAG
+208 
-220 GAIYNYGGT
+220 
-229 IGSITGNFV
+229 
-238 GNYITSEGDKS
+238 
-249 EVRGG
+249 
-254 AIYNIFDAGKIG
+254 
-266 DITGN
+266 ITGN
-271 FIGNYAKSN
+271 FIGNYAS
-280 GELAGGGAISNRGN
+280 GEYAYGGAISN
-294 IDNIIGDF
+294 
-302 IGNKVFAVK
+302 
-311 DAFGGAIYNHGG
+311 
-323 YLLYGTIASITG
+323 
-335 DFIGNEVSAGN
+335 
-346 NASGGAINNFDDI
+346 
-359 GDITGDF
+359 
-366 IGNEVSAGNNAYGG
+366 
-380 AIGNGDGEQYYGGGN
+380 DGE
-395 IGNITGDFIGNYAK
+395 I
-409 AAAENSKEGEA
+409 S
-420 SASGGAIYNDE
+420 
-431 YGTIGNITGD
+431 
-441 FIGNYV
+441 
-447 IAEGETSIA
+447 
-456 SGGAIFN
+456 
-463 GQYRYEG
+463 
-470 TIGDITGDFVG
+470 
-481 NYAKSE
+481 
-487 GETSSAAGGAI
+487 
-498 YNYKGAIGDITGDFV
+498 
-513 GNYAKS
+513 
-519 SGGKR
+519 
-524 TTAAGGAI
+524 
-532 ANDGTIGDITG
+532 DITG
-543 DFIGNYAAGEYA
+543 DFIGNYAAGSGEYA
-555 YGGAIYNYGTIG
+555 GAAGGAIANSYGEIKNITGNFIG
-567 QTTPDGNIMPDSGIV
+567 NNVQSEGFAAGGAISNNDLIGEFDYDEEKIVSGTGIV
-582 NSSFINN
+582 NSSFYGN
-589 YASANGENG
+589 YAKADGEY
-598 FAMGGAIMTFTDL
+598 AMAGGGAIMTFTDL

-662 IRGEAAPQPA
+662 IRGEAEPQPV
-672 SLDRSLAPASYKVNI
+672 SLERITAPESYKVNI
-687 TGDHID
+687 TGDNID
-693 NTTFYMLND
+693 NTAFYMLND
-702 MYDANLSVGQ
+702 MYDADLTVGQ
-712 TTLNTINDSVHTYGL
+712 TTLNTVNDSIHTYDV
-727 NTFTLTNDIKL
+727 NNFTLSNNTKMV
-738 AVDVD
+738 VDVD
-743 LANSEMDKYTANNYG
+743 LANETMDRFTSNGYG
-758 QHQGNLT
+758 EHNGDLI
-765 VSGMNLI
+765 VSGMNLL
-772 SDSTGEHT
+772 SDSKSDSA
-780 EILFAEQGLK
+780 EIFFAEEGLK

-811 YKYNVSYDNRADG
+811 YKYNVNYDNRADG
-824 GYFLFDR
+824 GYFVFNR
-831 GGMNGNSSESF
+831 GGQNSSDSF
-842 NPSVLSTPVSN
+842 NPSVLSTPVAN

-879 FHQRMA
+879 FNQRMA

-890 RYAGVNNGV
+890 RYA
-899 NNGVNAISAS
+899 ISEGTPK
-909 RYDVRTDKPQY
+909 YTP
-920 NSEFE
+920 ELE

-939 ETINLNN
+939 ETINLNH

-993 TTLNG
+993 TSLNG
-998 GVLGLT
+998 GVLGIT

>member
-1 MSGFKRLSLTS
+1 MQGSDKKLVKTPSIIVGGGVKLSLGADFRRLSLAS
-12 CAILLSLSTVAYAE
+12 CAILLSLSTVVYAE
-26 DIESGYTLT
+26 DLESAYTLT
-35 RVDEK
+35 RVDSK

-52 ETNKMEPVYYRVDLA
+52 ELNRMEPVYYRVDLA
-67 QTEYG
+67 QKEYG
-72 SGEGVKYFGWSTNSQ
+72 SGSDVKYFEWADYGAFEEIFNPTE
-87 GQREFKELPSPSPDM
+87 GK
-102 TTITSRYD
+102 TTITARYD
-110 NTDLHERINTDQQG
+110 ASNLQEPLVGSSYIEDVNGDFVENDDVMGG
-124 ADVTGNFI
+124 AIYNIDFIKNIKGNFIANSASLGGAIFNGGKFSEISGNFI
-132 GNSAYAGGAIDN
+132 GNSARDAHN
-144 DGTIGD
+144 
-150 ITGDFVG
+150 
-157 NSARAGGAI
+157 
-166 YNYKGAIGDITGD
+166 
-179 FVGNYARA
+179 
-187 GGAIDNDGTIGDIT
+187 
-201 GDFVGNY
+201 
-208 AKSEGETSSAAG
+208 AAG
-220 GAIYNYGGT
+220 GAIYNRVTPNPESVLESSEAEYSEAAFN
-229 IGSITGNFV
+229 ISGNFI
-238 GNYITSEGDKS
+238 GNSAVALSEAELPPKPLALYALSTTGM
-249 EVRGG
+249 GG
-254 AIYNIFDAGKIG
+254 AIANNASIG
-266 DITGN
+266 NITGN
-271 FIGNYAKSN
+271 FIGNYAS
-280 GELAGGGAISNRGN
+280 GEYAYGGAISN
-294 IDNIIGDF
+294 
-302 IGNKVFAVK
+302 
-311 DAFGGAIYNHGG
+311 
-323 YLLYGTIASITG
+323 
-335 DFIGNEVSAGN
+335 
-346 NASGGAINNFDDI
+346 
-359 GDITGDF
+359 
-366 IGNEVSAGNNAYGG
+366 
-380 AIGNGDGEQYYGGGN
+380 DGE
-395 IGNITGDFIGNYAK
+395 I
-409 AAAENSKEGEA
+409 S
-420 SASGGAIYNDE
+420 
-431 YGTIGNITGD
+431 
-441 FIGNYV
+441 
-447 IAEGETSIA
+447 
-456 SGGAIFN
+456 
-463 GQYRYEG
+463 
-470 TIGDITGDFVG
+470 
-481 NYAKSE
+481 
-487 GETSSAAGGAI
+487 
-498 YNYKGAIGDITGDFV
+498 
-513 GNYAKS
+513 
-519 SGGKR
+519 
-524 TTAAGGAI
+524 
-532 ANDGTIGDITG
+532 DITG
-543 DFIGNYAAGEYA
+543 DFIGNYAAGSGEYA
-555 YGGAIYNYGTIG
+555 GAAGGAIANSYGEIKNITGNFIG
-567 QTTPDGNIMPDSGIV
+567 NNVQSEGFAAGGAISNNDLIGEFDYDEEKIVSGTGIV
-582 NSSFINN
+582 NSSFYGN
-589 YASANGENG
+589 YAKADGEY
-598 FAMGGAIMTFTDL
+598 AMAGGGAIMTFTDL

-662 IRGEAAPQPA
+662 IRGEAEPQPV
-672 SLDRSLAPASYKVNI
+672 SLERITAPESYKVNI
-687 TGDHID
+687 TGDNID
-693 NTTFYMLND
+693 NTAFYMLND
-702 MYDANLSVGQ
+702 MYDADLTVGQ
-712 TTLNTINDSVHTYGL
+712 TTLNTVNDSIHTYDV
-727 NTFTLTNDIKL
+727 NNFTLSNNTKMV
-738 AVDVD
+738 VDVD
-743 LANSEMDKYTANNYG
+743 LANETMDRFTSNGYG
-758 QHQGNLT
+758 EHNGDLI
-765 VSGMNLI
+765 VSGMNLL
-772 SDSTGEHT
+772 SDSKSDSA
-780 EILFAEQGLK
+780 EIFFAEEGLK

-811 YKYNVSYDNRADG
+811 YKYNVNYDNRADG
-824 GYFLFDR
+824 GYFVFNR
-831 GGMNGNSSESF
+831 GGQNSSDSF
-842 NPSVLSTPVSN
+842 NPSVLSTPVAN

-879 FHQRMA
+879 FNQRMA

-890 RYAGVNNGV
+890 RYA
-899 NNGVNAISAS
+899 ISEGTPK
-909 RYDVRTDKPQY
+909 YTP
-920 NSEFE
+920 ELE

-939 ETINLNN
+939 ETINLNH

-993 TTLNG
+993 TSLNG
-998 GVLGLT
+998 GVLGIT

>member
-1 MSGFKRLSLTS
+1 M
-12 CAILLSLSTVAYAE
+12 
-26 DIESGYTLT
+26 ESAYTLT
-35 RVDEK
+35 RVDSK

-52 ETNKMEPVYYRVDLA
+52 ELNRMEPVYYRVDLA
-67 QTEYG
+67 QKEYG
-72 SGEGVKYFGWSTNSQ
+72 SGSDVKYFEWADYGAFEEIFNPTE
-87 GQREFKELPSPSPDM
+87 GK
-102 TTITSRYD
+102 TTITARYD
-110 NTDLHERINTDQQG
+110 ASNLQEPLVGSSYIEDVNGDFVENDDVMGG
-124 ADVTGNFI
+124 AIYNIDFIKNIKGNFIANSASLGGAIFNGGKFSEISGNFI
-132 GNSAYAGGAIDN
+132 GNSARDAHN
-144 DGTIGD
+144 
-150 ITGDFVG
+150 
-157 NSARAGGAI
+157 
-166 YNYKGAIGDITGD
+166 
-179 FVGNYARA
+179 
-187 GGAIDNDGTIGDIT
+187 
-201 GDFVGNY
+201 
-208 AKSEGETSSAAG
+208 AAG
-220 GAIYNYGGT
+220 GAIYNRVTPNPESVLESSEAEYSEAAFN
-229 IGSITGNFV
+229 ISGNFI
-238 GNYITSEGDKS
+238 GNSAVALSEAELPPKPLALYALSTTGM
-249 EVRGG
+249 GG
-254 AIYNIFDAGKIG
+254 AIANNASIG
-266 DITGN
+266 NITGN
-271 FIGNYAKSN
+271 FIGNYASGKY
-280 GELAGGGAISNRGN
+280 AYGGAISN
-294 IDNIIGDF
+294 
-302 IGNKVFAVK
+302 
-311 DAFGGAIYNHGG
+311 
-323 YLLYGTIASITG
+323 
-335 DFIGNEVSAGN
+335 
-346 NASGGAINNFDDI
+346 
-359 GDITGDF
+359 
-366 IGNEVSAGNNAYGG
+366 
-380 AIGNGDGEQYYGGGN
+380 DGE
-395 IGNITGDFIGNYAK
+395 I
-409 AAAENSKEGEA
+409 S
-420 SASGGAIYNDE
+420 
-431 YGTIGNITGD
+431 
-441 FIGNYV
+441 
-447 IAEGETSIA
+447 
-456 SGGAIFN
+456 
-463 GQYRYEG
+463 
-470 TIGDITGDFVG
+470 
-481 NYAKSE
+481 
-487 GETSSAAGGAI
+487 
-498 YNYKGAIGDITGDFV
+498 
-513 GNYAKS
+513 
-519 SGGKR
+519 
-524 TTAAGGAI
+524 
-532 ANDGTIGDITG
+532 DITG
-543 DFIGNYAAGEYA
+543 DFIGNYAAGSGEYA
-555 YGGAIYNYGTIG
+555 GAAGGAIANSYGEIKNITGNFIG
-567 QTTPDGNIMPDSGIV
+567 NNVQSEGFAAGGAISNNDLIGEFDYDEEKIVSGTGIV
-582 NSSFINN
+582 NSSFYGN
-589 YASANGENG
+589 YAKADGEY
-598 FAMGGAIMTFTDL
+598 AMAGGGAIMTFTDL

-662 IRGEAAPQPA
+662 IRGEAEPQPV
-672 SLDRSLAPASYKVNI
+672 SLERITAPESYKVNI
-687 TGDHID
+687 TGDNID
-693 NTTFYMLND
+693 NTAFYMLND
-702 MYDANLSVGQ
+702 MYDADLTVGQ
-712 TTLNTINDSVHTYGL
+712 TTLNTVNDSIHTYDV
-727 NTFTLTNDIKL
+727 NNFTLSNNTKMV
-738 AVDVD
+738 VDVD
-743 LANSEMDKYTANNYG
+743 LANETMDRFTSNGYG
-758 QHQGNLT
+758 EHNGDLI
-765 VSGMNLI
+765 VSGMNLL
-772 SDSTGEHT
+772 SDSKSDSA
-780 EILFAEQGLK
+780 EIFFAEEGLK

-811 YKYNVSYDNRADG
+811 YKYNVNYDNRADG
-824 GYFLFDR
+824 GYFVFNR
-831 GGMNGNSSESF
+831 GGQNSSDSF
-842 NPSVLSTPVSN
+842 NPSVLSTPVAN

-879 FHQRMA
+879 FNQRMA

-890 RYAGVNNGV
+890 RYA
-899 NNGVNAISAS
+899 ISEGTPK
-909 RYDVRTDKPQY
+909 YTP
-920 NSEFE
+920 ELE

-939 ETINLNN
+939 ETINLNH

-993 TTLNG
+993 TSLNG
-998 GVLGLT
+998 GVLGIT

>member
-1 MSGFKRLSLTS
+1 M
-12 CAILLSLSTVAYAE
+12 
-26 DIESGYTLT
+26 
-35 RVDEK
+35 
-40 GENTITKFEWNS
+40 
-52 ETNKMEPVYYRVDLA
+52 
-67 QTEYG
+67 
-72 SGEGVKYFGWSTNSQ
+72 
-87 GQREFKELPSPSPDM
+87 
-102 TTITSRYD
+102 
-110 NTDLHERINTDQQG
+110 
-124 ADVTGNFI
+124 
-132 GNSAYAGGAIDN
+132 
-144 DGTIGD
+144 
-150 ITGDFVG
+150 
-157 NSARAGGAI
+157 
-166 YNYKGAIGDITGD
+166 
-179 FVGNYARA
+179 
-187 GGAIDNDGTIGDIT
+187 
-201 GDFVGNY
+201 
-208 AKSEGETSSAAG
+208 
-220 GAIYNYGGT
+220 
-229 IGSITGNFV
+229 
-238 GNYITSEGDKS
+238 
-249 EVRGG
+249 
-254 AIYNIFDAGKIG
+254 
-266 DITGN
+266 
-271 FIGNYAKSN
+271 
-280 GELAGGGAISNRGN
+280 
-294 IDNIIGDF
+294 
-302 IGNKVFAVK
+302 
-311 DAFGGAIYNHGG
+311 
-323 YLLYGTIASITG
+323 
-335 DFIGNEVSAGN
+335 
-346 NASGGAINNFDDI
+346 
-359 GDITGDF
+359 
-366 IGNEVSAGNNAYGG
+366 
-380 AIGNGDGEQYYGGGN
+380 
-395 IGNITGDFIGNYAK
+395 
-409 AAAENSKEGEA
+409 
-420 SASGGAIYNDE
+420 
-431 YGTIGNITGD
+431 
-441 FIGNYV
+441 
-447 IAEGETSIA
+447 
-456 SGGAIFN
+456 
-463 GQYRYEG
+463 
-470 TIGDITGDFVG
+470 
-481 NYAKSE
+481 
-487 GETSSAAGGAI
+487 
-498 YNYKGAIGDITGDFV
+498 
-513 GNYAKS
+513 
-519 SGGKR
+519 
-524 TTAAGGAI
+524 
-532 ANDGTIGDITG
+532 
-543 DFIGNYAAGEYA
+543 
-555 YGGAIYNYGTIG
+555 
-567 QTTPDGNIMPDSGIV
+567 
-582 NSSFINN
+582 
-589 YASANGENG
+589 
-598 FAMGGAIMTFTDL
+598 
-611 NIVAKDGYTS
+611 
-621 VFSGNYTEVN
+621 
-631 GERDD
+631 
-636 NAIYAGY
+636 
-643 GSTINFEMKNGGKF
+643 
-657 VMADN
+657 
-662 IRGEAAPQPA
+662 
-672 SLDRSLAPASYKVNI
+672 
-687 TGDHID
+687 
-693 NTTFYMLND
+693 
-702 MYDANLSVGQ
+702 
-712 TTLNTINDSVHTYGL
+712 
-727 NTFTLTNDIKL
+727 
-738 AVDVD
+738 
-743 LANSEMDKYTANNYG
+743 
-758 QHQGNLT
+758 
-765 VSGMNLI
+765 
-772 SDSTGEHT
+772 
-780 EILFAEQGLK
+780 FAEQGLK

-890 RYAGVNNGV
+890 RYAEV

-909 RYDVRTDKPQY
+909 RYDVRTDTPQY

-1157 GFAQAMVRNGGR
+1157 GFLQAMVRNGGR

>member
-1 MSGFKRLSLTS
+1 MSGFKRLSLAA
-12 CAILLSLSTVAYAE
+12 CAVLLSLSSTAGAQ
-26 DIESGYTLT
+26 DLSSGYTLT

-40 GENTITKFEWNS
+40 GENTITKFEWNAV
-52 ETNKMEPVYYRVDLA
+52 ENRLVPVYYRVDLA
-67 QTEYG
+67 QKEYG
-72 SGEGVKYFGWSTNSQ
+72 SGKDVKYFEWSDDRIFEEVSAPTE
-87 GQREFKELPSPSPDM
+87 GK
-102 TTITSRYD
+102 TTITARYD
-110 NTDLHERINTDQQG
+110 ASNLHEPVVSDSYL
-124 ADVTGNFI
+124 ADVTGDFVENSAGEEGAAIYNSGFIENITGNFVANKSQFSGGAIYNSGKISEISGNFIDNRAEDSYSAAGGAIFNTNPTPARASEGSEVEYSETSFNISGNFI
-132 GNSAYAGGAIDN
+132 GNSAVALSEAELPPKPLALYALSTTGMGGAIAN
-144 DGTIGD
+144 NASIG
-150 ITGDFVG
+150 
-157 NSARAGGAI
+157 N
-166 YNYKGAIGDITGD
+166 
-179 FVGNYARA
+179 
-187 GGAIDNDGTIGDIT
+187 
-201 GDFVGNY
+201 
-208 AKSEGETSSAAG
+208 
-220 GAIYNYGGT
+220 
-229 IGSITGNFV
+229 
-238 GNYITSEGDKS
+238 
-249 EVRGG
+249 
-254 AIYNIFDAGKIG
+254 
-266 DITGN
+266 ITGN
-271 FIGNYAKSN
+271 FIGNYAS
-280 GELAGGGAISNRGN
+280 GEYAYGGAISNRGN
-294 IDNIIGDF
+294 IDNI
-302 IGNKVFAVK
+302 
-311 DAFGGAIYNHGG
+311 
-323 YLLYGTIASITG
+323 
-335 DFIGNEVSAGN
+335 
-346 NASGGAINNFDDI
+346 
-359 GDITGDF
+359 
-366 IGNEVSAGNNAYGG
+366 
-380 AIGNGDGEQYYGGGN
+380 
-395 IGNITGDFIGNYAK
+395 TGDFIGNYAVGSGEY
-409 AAAENSKEGEA
+409 AE
-420 SASGGAIYNDE
+420 
-431 YGTIGNITGD
+431 
-441 FIGNYV
+441 
-447 IAEGETSIA
+447 
-456 SGGAIFN
+456 
-463 GQYRYEG
+463 
-470 TIGDITGDFVG
+470 
-481 NYAKSE
+481 
-487 GETSSAAGGAI
+487 
-498 YNYKGAIGDITGDFV
+498 
-513 GNYAKS
+513 
-519 SGGKR
+519 
-524 TTAAGGAI
+524 AAGGAI
-532 ANDGTIGDITG
+532 ANSYGEIKNITG
-543 DFIGNYAAGEYA
+543 NFIGNNVQSEGLAV
-555 YGGAIYNYGTIG
+555 GGAISNEDLIGEWYYDEGKLVSGT
-567 QTTPDGNIMPDSGIV
+567 GIV
-582 NSSFINN
+582 NSSFYGN
-589 YASANGENG
+589 YAKADGEN
-598 FAMGGAIMTFTDL
+598 ALAAGGAIMTFTDL

-662 IRGEAAPQPA
+662 IRGDAAPQDV
-672 SLDRSLAPASYKVNI
+672 SLERITVPESYKVNI
-687 TGDHID
+687 TGDNID
-693 NTTFYMLND
+693 NTAFYMLND
-702 MYDANLSVGQ
+702 MYDADLTVGQ
-712 TTLNTINDSVHTYGL
+712 TTLNTVNDSIHTYDV
-727 NTFTLTNDIKL
+727 NNFTLSNNTKMV
-738 AVDVD
+738 VDVD
-743 LANSEMDKYTANNYG
+743 LANETMDRFTSNGYG
-758 QHQGNLT
+758 EHNGDLI
-765 VSGMNLI
+765 VSGMNLL
-772 SDSTGEHT
+772 SDSKSDSA
-780 EILFAEQGLK
+780 EIYFAEQGLK

-811 YKYNVSYDNRADG
+811 YKYNVNYDNRADG
-824 GYFLFDR
+824 GYFVFNR
-831 GGMNGNSSESF
+831 GGLNSSDSF
-842 NPSVLSTPVSN
+842 NPSVLSTPVAN

-879 FHQRMA
+879 FNQRMA

-890 RYAGVNNGV
+890 RYA
-899 NNGVNAISAS
+899 ISEGTPK
-909 RYDVRTDKPQY
+909 YTP
-920 NSEFE
+920 ELE

-993 TTLNG
+993 TSLNG
-998 GVLGLT
+998 GVLGIT

>member
-26 DIESGYTLT
+26 DIEPAYTFT
-35 RVDEK
+35 RVDSK

-52 ETNKMEPVYYRVDLA
+52 ELNKMVPIYYRVDLN

-72 SGEGVKYFGWSTNSQ
+72 SGDGVKYFKWDKTDKLKLVETTNPA
-87 GQREFKELPSPSPDM
+87 EAEITAKYD
-102 TTITSRYD
+102 TTKLQNRLK
-110 NTDLHERINTDQQG
+110 NTTD
-124 ADVTGNFI
+124 
-132 GNSAYAGGAIDN
+132 NSATNIEGGSFVNQTTGRSGDQCGGAIYNKGSSAKLGDIN
-144 DGTIGD
+144 ADFVGNYASGEYDEGGAIYNSVGTIGD
-150 ITGDFVG
+150 ITGDFIG
-157 NSARAGGAI
+157 NYAAASGEYAEALGGAI
-166 YNYKGAIGDITGD
+166 YNY
-179 FVGNYARA
+179 R
-187 GGAIDNDGTIGDIT
+187 GTIGDIT
-201 GDFVGNY
+201 GDFISNY
-208 AKSEGETSSAAG
+208 ASGDYASG
-220 GAIYNYGGT
+220 GAISNYDGT
-229 IGSITGNFV
+229 
-238 GNYITSEGDKS
+238 
-249 EVRGG
+249 
-254 AIYNIFDAGKIG
+254 IG

-271 FIGNYAKSN
+271 FIGNYAAAS
-280 GELAGGGAISNRGN
+280 GEYAEAL
-294 IDNIIGDF
+294 
-302 IGNKVFAVK
+302 
-311 DAFGGAIYNHGG
+311 GGAIYN
-323 YLLYGTIASITG
+323 YRGT
-335 DFIGNEVSAGN
+335 
-346 NASGGAINNFDDI
+346 I

-366 IGNEVSAGNNAYGG
+366 IGNYAAGNYAAGKDARGG
-380 AIGNGDGEQYYGGGN
+380 AIS
-395 IGNITGDFIGNYAK
+395 NY
-409 AAAENSKEGEA
+409 
-420 SASGGAIYNDE
+420 
-431 YGTIGNITGD
+431 
-441 FIGNYV
+441 
-447 IAEGETSIA
+447 
-456 SGGAIFN
+456 
-463 GQYRYEG
+463 RG
-470 TIGDITGDFVG
+470 TIGDITGDFIG
-481 NYAKSE
+481 NYTSGKSAE
-487 GETSSAAGGAI
+487 GGAI
-498 YNYKGAIGDITGDFV
+498 SNEYGTIGDITGDFIS
-513 GNYAKS
+513 NYA
-519 SGGKR
+519 SGDY
-524 TTAAGGAI
+524 ASGGAI
-532 ANDGTIGDITG
+532 SNYDGTIGDITG
-543 DFIGNYAAGEYA
+543 DFIGNYAAASGEYA
-555 YGGAIYNYGTIG
+555 DAAGGAICNIYGTIG

-598 FAMGGAIMTFTDL
+598 FAMGGAIMTTDL

-621 VFSGNYTEVN
+621 VFSGNYTEAN
-631 GERDD
+631 GVKDD
-636 NAIYAGY
+636 NAITVMGIPQGGGGEEEPMNVSAPTQPFMTG
-643 GSTINFEMKNGGKF
+643 TLNFEMQNGGKF

-662 IRGEAAPQPA
+662 IRGVTINPNAASPQ
-672 SLDRSLAPASYKVNI
+672 DRFLPSEYNVNI
-687 TGDHID
+687 TGDNID

-743 LANSEMDKYTANNYG
+743 LAHSEMDRYTANNYG

-909 RYDVRTDKPQY
+909 RYDVRTDTPQY

-1078 AAGVKIDSDPLHT
+1078 AAGVKIDSAPLHT

>member
-1 MSGFKRLSLTS
+1 MQGSDKKSVKTPSIIVGGGAKTLSMSGFKRLSLAA
-12 CAILLSLSTVAYAE
+12 CAVLLSLSSTAGAQ
-26 DIESGYTLT
+26 DLSSGYTLT

-40 GENTITKFEWNS
+40 GENTITKFEWNAV
-52 ETNKMEPVYYRVDLA
+52 ENRLVPVYYRVDLA
-67 QTEYG
+67 QKEYG
-72 SGEGVKYFGWSTNSQ
+72 SGKDVKYFEWSDDRIFEEVSAPTE
-87 GQREFKELPSPSPDM
+87 GK
-102 TTITSRYD
+102 TTITARYD
-110 NTDLHERINTDQQG
+110 ASNLHEPVVSDSYL
-124 ADVTGNFI
+124 ADVTGDFVENSAGEEGAAIYNSGFIENITGNFVANKSQFIGGAIYNSGKISEISGNFIDNRAEDSYSAAGGAIFNTNPTPARASEGSEVEYSETSFNISGNFI
-132 GNSAYAGGAIDN
+132 GNSAVALSEAELPPKPLALYALSTTGMGGAIAN
-144 DGTIGD
+144 NASIG
-150 ITGDFVG
+150 
-157 NSARAGGAI
+157 N
-166 YNYKGAIGDITGD
+166 
-179 FVGNYARA
+179 
-187 GGAIDNDGTIGDIT
+187 
-201 GDFVGNY
+201 
-208 AKSEGETSSAAG
+208 
-220 GAIYNYGGT
+220 
-229 IGSITGNFV
+229 
-238 GNYITSEGDKS
+238 
-249 EVRGG
+249 
-254 AIYNIFDAGKIG
+254 
-266 DITGN
+266 ITGN
-271 FIGNYAKSN
+271 FIGNYAS
-280 GELAGGGAISNRGN
+280 GEYAYGGAISN
-294 IDNIIGDF
+294 
-302 IGNKVFAVK
+302 
-311 DAFGGAIYNHGG
+311 
-323 YLLYGTIASITG
+323 
-335 DFIGNEVSAGN
+335 
-346 NASGGAINNFDDI
+346 
-359 GDITGDF
+359 
-366 IGNEVSAGNNAYGG
+366 
-380 AIGNGDGEQYYGGGN
+380 DGE
-395 IGNITGDFIGNYAK
+395 I
-409 AAAENSKEGEA
+409 S
-420 SASGGAIYNDE
+420 
-431 YGTIGNITGD
+431 
-441 FIGNYV
+441 
-447 IAEGETSIA
+447 
-456 SGGAIFN
+456 
-463 GQYRYEG
+463 
-470 TIGDITGDFVG
+470 
-481 NYAKSE
+481 
-487 GETSSAAGGAI
+487 
-498 YNYKGAIGDITGDFV
+498 
-513 GNYAKS
+513 
-519 SGGKR
+519 
-524 TTAAGGAI
+524 
-532 ANDGTIGDITG
+532 DITG
-543 DFIGNYAAGEYA
+543 DFIGNYAAGSGEYA
-555 YGGAIYNYGTIG
+555 EAAGGAIANSYGEIKNITGNFIG
-567 QTTPDGNIMPDSGIV
+567 NNVQSGDVAVGGAISNNDLIGEWDYDEEKLVSGTGIV
-582 NSSFINN
+582 NSSFYGN
-589 YASANGENG
+589 YAKADGEY
-598 FAMGGAIMTFTDL
+598 AMAGGGAIMTLTDL

-662 IRGEAAPQPA
+662 IRGEAEPQPA
-672 SLDRSLAPASYKVNI
+672 SLESIMAPESYKVNI
-687 TGDHID
+687 TGDNID
-693 NTTFYMLND
+693 NTAFYMLND
-702 MYDANLSVGQ
+702 MYEADLSVGN
-712 TTLNTINDSVHTYGL
+712 TTLNTVNNSIHTYDV
-727 NTFTLTNDIKL
+727 NNFTLSNNTKMV
-738 AVDVD
+738 VDVD
-743 LANSEMDKYTANNYG
+743 LANETMDRFTSNGYG
-758 QHQGNLT
+758 EHNGDLI
-765 VSGMNLI
+765 VSGMNLL
-772 SDSTGEHT
+772 SDSKGDSA
-780 EILFAEQGLK
+780 EIFFAEEGLK

-811 YKYNVSYDNRADG
+811 YKYNVNYDNRDDG
-824 GYFLFDR
+824 GYFVFNR
-831 GGMNGNSSESF
+831 GGQNSSDSF
-842 NPSVLSTPVSN
+842 NPSVLSTPVAN

-879 FHQRMA
+879 FNQRMA

-890 RYAGVNNGV
+890 RYA
-899 NNGVNAISAS
+899 ISEGTPK
-909 RYDVRTDKPQY
+909 YTP
-920 NSEFE
+920 ELE

-939 ETINLNN
+939 ETINLNH

>member
-1 MSGFKRLSLTS
+1 MSGFKRLSLAA
-12 CAILLSLSTVAYAE
+12 CAILLTLSSTAE
-26 DIESGYTLT
+26 AQDLSSGYTLT

-52 ETNKMEPVYYRVDLA
+52 ELNKMVPVYYRVDLA
-67 QTEYG
+67 QKEYG
-72 SGEGVKYFGWSTNSQ
+72 SGKDVKYFEWSDDRIFEEVSAPTE
-87 GQREFKELPSPSPDM
+87 GK
-102 TTITSRYD
+102 TTITAGYD
-110 NTDLHERINTDQQG
+110 ASNLHEPVVSNSYL
-124 ADVTGNFI
+124 ADVTGDFVENSAGEEGAAIYNSGFIENITGNFVANKSQFSGGAIYNSGKISEISGNFIGNRVEDSYSAAGGAIFNTNPPPARASEGSEVEYSETSFNISGNFI
-132 GNSAYAGGAIDN
+132 GNSAVALSEAELPPKPLALYNLSTTTGMGGAIANGAYIGNITGSFIGNYASGEYAEATGGAIDN
-144 DGTIGD
+144 Y
-150 ITGDFVG
+150 
-157 NSARAGGAI
+157 S
-166 YNYKGAIGDITGD
+166 
-179 FVGNYARA
+179 
-187 GGAIDNDGTIGDIT
+187 
-201 GDFVGNY
+201 
-208 AKSEGETSSAAG
+208 GE
-220 GAIYNYGGT
+220 IKN
-229 IGSITGNFV
+229 
-238 GNYITSEGDKS
+238 
-249 EVRGG
+249 
-254 AIYNIFDAGKIG
+254 
-266 DITGN
+266 ITGN
-271 FIGNYAKSN
+271 FIGNN
-280 GELAGGGAISNRGN
+280 
-294 IDNIIGDF
+294 
-302 IGNKVFAVK
+302 V
-311 DAFGGAIYNHGG
+311 
-323 YLLYGTIASITG
+323 
-335 DFIGNEVSAGN
+335 
-346 NASGGAINNFDDI
+346 
-359 GDITGDF
+359 
-366 IGNEVSAGNNAYGG
+366 
-380 AIGNGDGEQYYGGGN
+380 Q
-395 IGNITGDFIGNYAK
+395 
-409 AAAENSKEGEA
+409 
-420 SASGGAIYNDE
+420 
-431 YGTIGNITGD
+431 
-441 FIGNYV
+441 
-447 IAEGETSIA
+447 
-456 SGGAIFN
+456 
-463 GQYRYEG
+463 
-470 TIGDITGDFVG
+470 
-481 NYAKSE
+481 SE
-487 GETSSAAGGAI
+487 GFAA
-498 YNYKGAIGDITGDFV
+498 
-513 GNYAKS
+513 
-519 SGGKR
+519 
-524 TTAAGGAI
+524 
-532 ANDGTIGDITG
+532 
-543 DFIGNYAAGEYA
+543 
-555 YGGAIYNYGTIG
+555 
-567 QTTPDGNIMPDSGIV
+567 
-582 NSSFINN
+582 
-589 YASANGENG
+589 
-598 FAMGGAIMTFTDL
+598 GGAIMTFTDL

-662 IRGEAAPQPA
+662 IRGVTINPNAA
-672 SLDRSLAPASYKVNI
+672 SLQDRFLPSEYNVNI
-687 TGDHID
+687 TGDNID

-702 MYDANLSVGQ
+702 MYDADLTVGQ
-712 TTLNTINDSVHTYGL
+712 TTLNTVNDSIHTYDV
-727 NTFTLTNDIKL
+727 NNFTLSNNTKMV
-738 AVDVD
+738 VDVD
-743 LANSEMDKYTANNYG
+743 LANETMDRFTSNGYG
-758 QHQGNLT
+758 EHNGDLI
-765 VSGMNLI
+765 VSGMNLL
-772 SDSTGEHT
+772 SDSKSDSA
-780 EILFAEQGLK
+780 EIYFAEQGLK

-811 YKYNVSYDNRADG
+811 YKYNVNYDNRDDG
-824 GYFLFDR
+824 GYFVFNR
-831 GGMNGNSSESF
+831 GGQNSSDSF
-842 NPSVLSTPVSN
+842 NPSVLSTPVAN

-879 FHQRMA
+879 FNQRMA

-899 NNGVNAISAS
+899 NAISAS
-909 RYDVRTDKPQY
+909 RYDVRTDTPQY

-939 ETINLNN
+939 ETINLNH

-993 TTLNG
+993 TSLNG
-998 GVLGLT
+998 GVLGIT

-1037 ALLAGIGSKSGYNFE
+1037 ALLAGIGSKSGYTFE

-1098 KFISNLKNGWQPYA
+1098 KFVTNLKNGWQPYA

>member
-1 MSGFKRLSLTS
+1 MQGSDKKLVKTPSIIVGGGGGVKLSLGAGFRHLS
-12 CAILLSLSTVAYAE
+12 LAYCAIILSLSTVVYAE
-26 DIESGYTLT
+26 DLESAYTLT
-35 RVDEK
+35 RVDSK

-52 ETNKMEPVYYRVDLA
+52 ELNRMEPVYYRVDLA
-67 QTEYG
+67 QKEYG
-72 SGEGVKYFGWSTNSQ
+72 SGSDVKYFEWADYGAFEEIFNPTE
-87 GQREFKELPSPSPDM
+87 GK
-102 TTITSRYD
+102 TTITARYD
-110 NTDLHERINTDQQG
+110 ASNLQEPLVGSSYIEDVNGDFVENDDVMGG
-124 ADVTGNFI
+124 AIYNIDFIKNIKGNFIANSASLGGAIFNGGKFSEISGNFI
-132 GNSAYAGGAIDN
+132 GNSAQDAHN
-144 DGTIGD
+144 
-150 ITGDFVG
+150 
-157 NSARAGGAI
+157 
-166 YNYKGAIGDITGD
+166 
-179 FVGNYARA
+179 
-187 GGAIDNDGTIGDIT
+187 
-201 GDFVGNY
+201 
-208 AKSEGETSSAAG
+208 AAG
-220 GAIYNYGGT
+220 GAIYNRVTPNQVSVLESSEAEYSEAAFN
-229 IGSITGNFV
+229 ISGNFI
-238 GNYITSEGDKS
+238 GNSAVALSEAETEPLELYALSTTGM
-249 EVRGG
+249 GG
-254 AIYNIFDAGKIG
+254 AIANNASIG
-266 DITGN
+266 NITGN
-271 FIGNYAKSN
+271 FIGNYAS
-280 GELAGGGAISNRGN
+280 GEYAYGGAISN
-294 IDNIIGDF
+294 
-302 IGNKVFAVK
+302 
-311 DAFGGAIYNHGG
+311 
-323 YLLYGTIASITG
+323 
-335 DFIGNEVSAGN
+335 
-346 NASGGAINNFDDI
+346 
-359 GDITGDF
+359 
-366 IGNEVSAGNNAYGG
+366 
-380 AIGNGDGEQYYGGGN
+380 DGE
-395 IGNITGDFIGNYAK
+395 I
-409 AAAENSKEGEA
+409 S
-420 SASGGAIYNDE
+420 
-431 YGTIGNITGD
+431 
-441 FIGNYV
+441 
-447 IAEGETSIA
+447 
-456 SGGAIFN
+456 
-463 GQYRYEG
+463 
-470 TIGDITGDFVG
+470 
-481 NYAKSE
+481 
-487 GETSSAAGGAI
+487 
-498 YNYKGAIGDITGDFV
+498 
-513 GNYAKS
+513 
-519 SGGKR
+519 
-524 TTAAGGAI
+524 
-532 ANDGTIGDITG
+532 DITG
-543 DFIGNYAAGEYA
+543 DFIGNYAAGSGEYA
-555 YGGAIYNYGTIG
+555 EAAGGAIDNSYGEIKNITGNFIG
-567 QTTPDGNIMPDSGIV
+567 NNVQSGDVAVGGAISNNDLIGEWDYDEEKLVSGTGIV
-582 NSSFINN
+582 NSSFYGN
-589 YASANGENG
+589 YAKADGEY
-598 FAMGGAIMTFTDL
+598 AMAGGGAIMTLTDL

-662 IRGEAAPQPA
+662 IRGEAEPQPV
-672 SLDRSLAPASYKVNI
+672 SLESIMAPESYKVNI
-687 TGDHID
+687 TGDNID
-693 NTTFYMLND
+693 NTAFYMLND
-702 MYDANLSVGQ
+702 MYEADLSVGN
-712 TTLNTINDSVHTYGL
+712 TTLNTVNNSIHTYDV
-727 NTFTLTNDIKL
+727 NNFTLSNNTKMV
-738 AVDVD
+738 VDVD
-743 LANSEMDKYTANNYG
+743 LANETMDRFTSNGYG
-758 QHQGNLT
+758 EHNGDLI
-765 VSGMNLI
+765 VSGMNLL
-772 SDSTGEHT
+772 SDSKSDSA
-780 EILFAEQGLK
+780 EIYFAEQGLK

-811 YKYNVSYDNRADG
+811 YKYNVNYDNRADG
-824 GYFLFDR
+824 GYFVFNR
-831 GGMNGNSSESF
+831 GGQNSSDSF
-842 NPSVLSTPVSN
+842 NPSVLSTPVAN

-879 FHQRMA
+879 FNQRMA

-890 RYAGVNNGV
+890 RYA
-899 NNGVNAISAS
+899 ISEGTPK
-909 RYDVRTDKPQY
+909 YTP
-920 NSEFE
+920 ELE

-939 ETINLNN
+939 ETINLNH

>member
-1 MSGFKRLSLTS
+1 MSGFKRLSLAA
-12 CAILLSLSTVAYAE
+12 CAVLLSLSSTAGAQ
-26 DIESGYTLT
+26 DLSSGYTLT

-40 GENTITKFEWNS
+40 GENTITKFEWNAV
-52 ETNKMEPVYYRVDLA
+52 ENRLVPVYYRVDLA
-67 QTEYG
+67 QKEYG
-72 SGEGVKYFGWSTNSQ
+72 SGKDVKYFEWSDDRIFEEVSAPTE
-87 GQREFKELPSPSPDM
+87 GK
-102 TTITSRYD
+102 TTITARYD
-110 NTDLHERINTDQQG
+110 ASNLHEPVVSDSYL
-124 ADVTGNFI
+124 ADVTGDFVENSAGEEGAAIYNSGFIENITGNFVANKSQFSGGAIYNSGKISEISGNFIDNRAEDSYSAAGGAIFNTNPTPARASEGSEVEYSETSFNISGNFI
-132 GNSAYAGGAIDN
+132 GNSAVALSEAELPPKPLALYALSTTGMGGAIAN
-144 DGTIGD
+144 NASIG
-150 ITGDFVG
+150 
-157 NSARAGGAI
+157 N
-166 YNYKGAIGDITGD
+166 
-179 FVGNYARA
+179 
-187 GGAIDNDGTIGDIT
+187 
-201 GDFVGNY
+201 
-208 AKSEGETSSAAG
+208 
-220 GAIYNYGGT
+220 
-229 IGSITGNFV
+229 
-238 GNYITSEGDKS
+238 
-249 EVRGG
+249 
-254 AIYNIFDAGKIG
+254 
-266 DITGN
+266 ITGN
-271 FIGNYAKSN
+271 FIGNYAS
-280 GELAGGGAISNRGN
+280 GEYAYGGAISN
-294 IDNIIGDF
+294 
-302 IGNKVFAVK
+302 
-311 DAFGGAIYNHGG
+311 
-323 YLLYGTIASITG
+323 
-335 DFIGNEVSAGN
+335 
-346 NASGGAINNFDDI
+346 
-359 GDITGDF
+359 
-366 IGNEVSAGNNAYGG
+366 
-380 AIGNGDGEQYYGGGN
+380 DGE
-395 IGNITGDFIGNYAK
+395 I
-409 AAAENSKEGEA
+409 S
-420 SASGGAIYNDE
+420 
-431 YGTIGNITGD
+431 
-441 FIGNYV
+441 
-447 IAEGETSIA
+447 
-456 SGGAIFN
+456 
-463 GQYRYEG
+463 
-470 TIGDITGDFVG
+470 
-481 NYAKSE
+481 
-487 GETSSAAGGAI
+487 
-498 YNYKGAIGDITGDFV
+498 
-513 GNYAKS
+513 
-519 SGGKR
+519 
-524 TTAAGGAI
+524 
-532 ANDGTIGDITG
+532 DITG
-543 DFIGNYAAGEYA
+543 DFIGNYAAGSGEYA
-555 YGGAIYNYGTIG
+555 GAAGGAIANSYGEIKNITGNFIG
-567 QTTPDGNIMPDSGIV
+567 NNVQSEGFAAGGAISNNDLIGEFDYDEEKIVSGTGIV
-582 NSSFINN
+582 NSSFYGN
-589 YASANGENG
+589 YAKADGEY
-598 FAMGGAIMTFTDL
+598 AMAGGGAIMTFTDL

-662 IRGEAAPQPA
+662 IRDEAEPQPV
-672 SLDRSLAPASYKVNI
+672 SLERITAPESYKVNI
-687 TGDHID
+687 TGDNID
-693 NTTFYMLND
+693 NTAFYMLND
-702 MYDANLSVGQ
+702 MYDADLTVGQ
-712 TTLNTINDSVHTYGL
+712 TTLNTVNDSIHTYDV
-727 NTFTLTNDIKL
+727 NNFTLSNNTKMV
-738 AVDVD
+738 VDVD
-743 LANSEMDKYTANNYG
+743 LANETMDRFTSNGYG
-758 QHQGNLT
+758 EHNGDLI
-765 VSGMNLI
+765 VSGMNLL
-772 SDSTGEHT
+772 SDSKSDSA
-780 EILFAEQGLK
+780 EIFFAEEGLK

-811 YKYNVSYDNRADG
+811 YKYNVNYDNRADG
-824 GYFLFDR
+824 GYFVFNR
-831 GGMNGNSSESF
+831 GGQNSSDSF
-842 NPSVLSTPVSN
+842 NPSVLSTPVAN

-879 FHQRMA
+879 FNQRMA

-890 RYAGVNNGV
+890 RYA
-899 NNGVNAISAS
+899 ISEGTPK
-909 RYDVRTDKPQY
+909 YTP
-920 NSEFE
+920 ELE

-939 ETINLNN
+939 ETINLNH

-993 TTLNG
+993 TSLNG
-998 GVLGLT
+998 GVLGIT

>member
-1 MSGFKRLSLTS
+1 MSGFERLSLTS

-26 DIESGYTLT
+26 DIEPAYTLT
-35 RVDEK
+35 RVDSK

-52 ETNKMEPVYYRVDLA
+52 ELNKMVPIYYRVDLN

-72 SGEGVKYFGWSTNSQ
+72 SGDGVKYFKWDKTDKLKLVETTNPA
-87 GQREFKELPSPSPDM
+87 EAEITAKYD
-102 TTITSRYD
+102 TTKLQNRLK
-110 NTDLHERINTDQQG
+110 NTTD
-124 ADVTGNFI
+124 
-132 GNSAYAGGAIDN
+132 NSATNIEGGSFVN
-144 DGTIGD
+144 QT
-150 ITGDFVG
+150 TGSTSGFQY
-157 NSARAGGAI
+157 GGAI
-166 YNYKGAIGDITGD
+166 YNNGSSAKLGDI
-179 FVGNYARA
+179 
-187 GGAIDNDGTIGDIT
+187 
-201 GDFVGNY
+201 
-208 AKSEGETSSAAG
+208 
-220 GAIYNYGGT
+220 
-229 IGSITGNFV
+229 
-238 GNYITSEGDKS
+238 
-249 EVRGG
+249 
-254 AIYNIFDAGKIG
+254 
-266 DITGN
+266 
-271 FIGNYAKSN
+271 
-280 GELAGGGAISNRGN
+280 
-294 IDNIIGDF
+294 
-302 IGNKVFAVK
+302 
-311 DAFGGAIYNHGG
+311 
-323 YLLYGTIASITG
+323 
-335 DFIGNEVSAGN
+335 
-346 NASGGAINNFDDI
+346 NA
-359 GDITGDF
+359 
-366 IGNEVSAGNNAYGG
+366 
-380 AIGNGDGEQYYGGGN
+380 
-395 IGNITGDFIGNYAK
+395 DFIGNYA
-409 AAAENSKEGEA
+409 AAGKYAY
-420 SASGGAIYNDE
+420 GGAIYN
-431 YGTIGNITGD
+431 
-441 FIGNYV
+441 
-447 IAEGETSIA
+447 
-456 SGGAIFN
+456 
-463 GQYRYEG
+463 
-470 TIGDITGDFVG
+470 
-481 NYAKSE
+481 K
-487 GETSSAAGGAI
+487 
-498 YNYKGAIGDITGDFV
+498 
-513 GNYAKS
+513 
-519 SGGKR
+519 
-524 TTAAGGAI
+524 
-532 ANDGTIGDITG
+532 DGTIGDITG
-543 DFIGNYAAGEYA
+543 DFIGNYAAGESA
-555 YGGAIYNYGTIG
+555 VGGAIYNSAGTIGDITGDFIGNYAAGESANGGAIDNTGIIGDITGDFIGNYAAGESASGGAISNYGTIGDITGDFIGNYAAGESAAGGAIANIGIIG

-589 YASANGENG
+589 YASANGENA
-598 FAMGGAIMTFTDL
+598 FAAGGAIMTTGL

-621 VFSGNYTEVN
+621 VFSGNYTEAN
-631 GERDD
+631 GVKDD
-636 NAIYAGY
+636 NAI
-643 GSTINFEMKNGGKF
+643 TIVVIPQGGGGEPKTKNVSAPTQPFMTGTLNFVMKNGGKF

-662 IRGEAAPQPA
+662 IRGVTINPNAASPQDSFLP
-672 SLDRSLAPASYKVNI
+672 SEYNVNI
-687 TGDHID
+687 TGDNID

-899 NNGVNAISAS
+899 NAISAS
-909 RYDVRTDKPQY
+909 RYDVRTDTPQY

-1091 FQINPQL
+1091 FQINPQM
-1098 KFISNLKNGWQPYA
+1098 KFVANLKNGWQPYA
-1112 SVGMVWNVLNSSKVR
+1112 SVGFVWNVLNSSKVR
-1127 ANDVILPKMSVD
+1127 ANDVILPKMTVD

>member
-1 MSGFKRLSLTS
+1 MQGSDKKLVKTPSIIGGGVKLSLGADFRRLSLAS
-12 CAILLSLSTVAYAE
+12 CAILLSLSTVVYAE
-26 DIESGYTLT
+26 DLESAYTLT
-35 RVDEK
+35 RVDSK

-52 ETNKMEPVYYRVDLA
+52 ELNRMEPVYYRVDLA
-67 QTEYG
+67 QKEYG
-72 SGEGVKYFGWSTNSQ
+72 SGSDVKYFEWADYGAFEEIFNPTE
-87 GQREFKELPSPSPDM
+87 GK
-102 TTITSRYD
+102 TTITARYD
-110 NTDLHERINTDQQG
+110 ASNLQEPLVGSSYIEDVNGDFVENDDVMGG
-124 ADVTGNFI
+124 AIYNIDFIKNIKGNFIANSASLGGAIFNGGKFSEISGNFI
-132 GNSAYAGGAIDN
+132 GNSARDAHN
-144 DGTIGD
+144 
-150 ITGDFVG
+150 
-157 NSARAGGAI
+157 
-166 YNYKGAIGDITGD
+166 
-179 FVGNYARA
+179 
-187 GGAIDNDGTIGDIT
+187 
-201 GDFVGNY
+201 
-208 AKSEGETSSAAG
+208 AAG
-220 GAIYNYGGT
+220 GAIYNRVTPNPESVLESSEAEYSEAAFN
-229 IGSITGNFV
+229 ISGNFI
-238 GNYITSEGDKS
+238 GNSAVALSEAELPPKPLALYALSTTGM
-249 EVRGG
+249 GG
-254 AIYNIFDAGKIG
+254 AIANNASIG
-266 DITGN
+266 NITGN
-271 FIGNYAKSN
+271 FIGNYAS
-280 GELAGGGAISNRGN
+280 GEYAYGGAISN
-294 IDNIIGDF
+294 
-302 IGNKVFAVK
+302 
-311 DAFGGAIYNHGG
+311 
-323 YLLYGTIASITG
+323 
-335 DFIGNEVSAGN
+335 
-346 NASGGAINNFDDI
+346 
-359 GDITGDF
+359 
-366 IGNEVSAGNNAYGG
+366 
-380 AIGNGDGEQYYGGGN
+380 DGE
-395 IGNITGDFIGNYAK
+395 I
-409 AAAENSKEGEA
+409 S
-420 SASGGAIYNDE
+420 
-431 YGTIGNITGD
+431 
-441 FIGNYV
+441 
-447 IAEGETSIA
+447 
-456 SGGAIFN
+456 
-463 GQYRYEG
+463 
-470 TIGDITGDFVG
+470 
-481 NYAKSE
+481 
-487 GETSSAAGGAI
+487 
-498 YNYKGAIGDITGDFV
+498 
-513 GNYAKS
+513 
-519 SGGKR
+519 
-524 TTAAGGAI
+524 
-532 ANDGTIGDITG
+532 DITG
-543 DFIGNYAAGEYA
+543 DFIGNYAAGSGEYA
-555 YGGAIYNYGTIG
+555 GAAGGAIANSYGEIKNITGNFIG
-567 QTTPDGNIMPDSGIV
+567 NNVQSEGFAAGGAISNNDLIGEFDYDEEKIVSGTGIV
-582 NSSFINN
+582 NSSFYGN
-589 YASANGENG
+589 YAKADGEY
-598 FAMGGAIMTFTDL
+598 AMAGGGAIMTFTDL

-662 IRGEAAPQPA
+662 IRGEAEPQPV
-672 SLDRSLAPASYKVNI
+672 SLERITAPESYKVNI
-687 TGDHID
+687 TGDNID
-693 NTTFYMLND
+693 NTAFYMLND
-702 MYDANLSVGQ
+702 MYDADLTVGQ
-712 TTLNTINDSVHTYGL
+712 TTLNTVNDSIHTYDV
-727 NTFTLTNDIKL
+727 NNFTLSNNTKMV
-738 AVDVD
+738 VDVD
-743 LANSEMDKYTANNYG
+743 LANETMDRFTSNGYG
-758 QHQGNLT
+758 EHNGDLI
-765 VSGMNLI
+765 VSGMNLL
-772 SDSTGEHT
+772 SDSKSDSA
-780 EILFAEQGLK
+780 EIFFAEEGLK

-811 YKYNVSYDNRADG
+811 YKYNVNYDNRADG
-824 GYFLFDR
+824 GYFVFNR
-831 GGMNGNSSESF
+831 GGQNSSDSF
-842 NPSVLSTPVSN
+842 NPSVLSTPVAN

-879 FHQRMA
+879 FNQRMA

-890 RYAGVNNGV
+890 RYA
-899 NNGVNAISAS
+899 ISEGTPK
-909 RYDVRTDKPQY
+909 YTP
-920 NSEFE
+920 ELE

-939 ETINLNN
+939 ETINLNH

-993 TTLNG
+993 TSLNG
-998 GVLGLT
+998 GVLGIT

>member
-1 MSGFKRLSLTS
+1 MQGSDKKLVKTPSIIVGGRGVKLSLGAGFRHLSLAS
-12 CAILLSLSTVAYAE
+12 CAILLSLSTVVYAE
-26 DIESGYTLT
+26 DLESAYTLT
-35 RVDEK
+35 RVDSK

-52 ETNKMEPVYYRVDLA
+52 ELNRMEPVYYRVDLA
-67 QTEYG
+67 QKEYG
-72 SGEGVKYFGWSTNSQ
+72 SGSDVKYFEWADYGAFEEIFNPTE
-87 GQREFKELPSPSPDM
+87 GK
-102 TTITSRYD
+102 TTITARYD
-110 NTDLHERINTDQQG
+110 ASNLHEPVVSDSYL
-124 ADVTGNFI
+124 ADVTGDFVENSAGEEGAAIYNSGFIENITGNFVANKSQFSGGAIYNSGKISEISGNFIDNRAEDSYSAAGGAIFNTNPTPARASEGSEVEYSETSFNISGNFI
-132 GNSAYAGGAIDN
+132 GNSAVALSEAELPPKPLALYALSTTGMGGAIAN
-144 DGTIGD
+144 NASIG
-150 ITGDFVG
+150 
-157 NSARAGGAI
+157 N
-166 YNYKGAIGDITGD
+166 
-179 FVGNYARA
+179 
-187 GGAIDNDGTIGDIT
+187 
-201 GDFVGNY
+201 
-208 AKSEGETSSAAG
+208 
-220 GAIYNYGGT
+220 
-229 IGSITGNFV
+229 
-238 GNYITSEGDKS
+238 
-249 EVRGG
+249 
-254 AIYNIFDAGKIG
+254 
-266 DITGN
+266 ITGN
-271 FIGNYAKSN
+271 FIGNYAS
-280 GELAGGGAISNRGN
+280 GEYAYGGAISN
-294 IDNIIGDF
+294 
-302 IGNKVFAVK
+302 
-311 DAFGGAIYNHGG
+311 
-323 YLLYGTIASITG
+323 
-335 DFIGNEVSAGN
+335 
-346 NASGGAINNFDDI
+346 
-359 GDITGDF
+359 
-366 IGNEVSAGNNAYGG
+366 
-380 AIGNGDGEQYYGGGN
+380 DGE
-395 IGNITGDFIGNYAK
+395 I
-409 AAAENSKEGEA
+409 S
-420 SASGGAIYNDE
+420 
-431 YGTIGNITGD
+431 
-441 FIGNYV
+441 
-447 IAEGETSIA
+447 
-456 SGGAIFN
+456 
-463 GQYRYEG
+463 
-470 TIGDITGDFVG
+470 
-481 NYAKSE
+481 
-487 GETSSAAGGAI
+487 
-498 YNYKGAIGDITGDFV
+498 
-513 GNYAKS
+513 
-519 SGGKR
+519 
-524 TTAAGGAI
+524 
-532 ANDGTIGDITG
+532 DITG
-543 DFIGNYAAGEYA
+543 DFIGNYAAGSGEYA
-555 YGGAIYNYGTIG
+555 GAAGGAIANSYGEIKNITGNFIG
-567 QTTPDGNIMPDSGIV
+567 NNVQSEGFAAGGAISNNDLIGEFDYDEEKIVSGTGIV
-582 NSSFINN
+582 NSSFYGN
-589 YASANGENG
+589 YAKADGEY
-598 FAMGGAIMTFTDL
+598 AMAGGGAIMTFTDL

-662 IRGEAAPQPA
+662 IRGEAEPQPV
-672 SLDRSLAPASYKVNI
+672 SLERITAPESYKVNI
-687 TGDHID
+687 TGDNID
-693 NTTFYMLND
+693 NTAFYMLND
-702 MYDANLSVGQ
+702 MYDADLTVGQ
-712 TTLNTINDSVHTYGL
+712 TTLNTVNDSIHTYDV
-727 NTFTLTNDIKL
+727 NNFTLSNNTKMV
-738 AVDVD
+738 VDVD
-743 LANSEMDKYTANNYG
+743 LANETMDRFTSNGYG
-758 QHQGNLT
+758 EHNGDLI
-765 VSGMNLI
+765 VSGMNLL
-772 SDSTGEHT
+772 SDSKSDSA
-780 EILFAEQGLK
+780 EIFFAEEGLK

-811 YKYNVSYDNRADG
+811 YKYNVNYDNRADG
-824 GYFLFDR
+824 GYFVFNR
-831 GGMNGNSSESF
+831 GGQNSSDSF
-842 NPSVLSTPVSN
+842 NPSVLSTPVAN

-879 FHQRMA
+879 FNQRMA

-890 RYAGVNNGV
+890 RYA
-899 NNGVNAISAS
+899 ISEGTPK
-909 RYDVRTDKPQY
+909 YTP
-920 NSEFE
+920 ELE

-939 ETINLNN
+939 ETINLNH

-993 TTLNG
+993 TSLNG
-998 GVLGLT
+998 GVLGIT

>member
-1 MSGFKRLSLTS
+1 MSGFKRLSLAA
-12 CAILLSLSTVAYAE
+12 CAVLLSLSSTAGAQ
-26 DIESGYTLT
+26 DLSSGYTLT

-40 GENTITKFEWNS
+40 GENTITKFEWNAV
-52 ETNKMEPVYYRVDLA
+52 ENRLVPVYYRVDLA
-67 QTEYG
+67 QKEYG
-72 SGEGVKYFGWSTNSQ
+72 SGKDVKYFEWSDDRIFEEVSAPTE
-87 GQREFKELPSPSPDM
+87 GK
-102 TTITSRYD
+102 TTITARYD
-110 NTDLHERINTDQQG
+110 ASNLHEPVVSDSYL
-124 ADVTGNFI
+124 ADVTGDFVENSAGEEGAAIYNSGFIENITGNFVANKSQFSGGAIYNSGKISEISGNFIDNRAEDSYSAAGGAIFNTNPTPARASEGSEVEYSETSFNISGNFI
-132 GNSAYAGGAIDN
+132 GNSAVALSEAELPPKPLALYALSTTGMGGAIAN
-144 DGTIGD
+144 NASIG
-150 ITGDFVG
+150 
-157 NSARAGGAI
+157 N
-166 YNYKGAIGDITGD
+166 
-179 FVGNYARA
+179 
-187 GGAIDNDGTIGDIT
+187 
-201 GDFVGNY
+201 
-208 AKSEGETSSAAG
+208 
-220 GAIYNYGGT
+220 
-229 IGSITGNFV
+229 
-238 GNYITSEGDKS
+238 
-249 EVRGG
+249 
-254 AIYNIFDAGKIG
+254 
-266 DITGN
+266 ITGN
-271 FIGNYAKSN
+271 FIGNYAS
-280 GELAGGGAISNRGN
+280 GEYAYGGAISN
-294 IDNIIGDF
+294 
-302 IGNKVFAVK
+302 
-311 DAFGGAIYNHGG
+311 
-323 YLLYGTIASITG
+323 
-335 DFIGNEVSAGN
+335 
-346 NASGGAINNFDDI
+346 
-359 GDITGDF
+359 
-366 IGNEVSAGNNAYGG
+366 
-380 AIGNGDGEQYYGGGN
+380 DGE
-395 IGNITGDFIGNYAK
+395 I
-409 AAAENSKEGEA
+409 S
-420 SASGGAIYNDE
+420 
-431 YGTIGNITGD
+431 
-441 FIGNYV
+441 
-447 IAEGETSIA
+447 
-456 SGGAIFN
+456 
-463 GQYRYEG
+463 
-470 TIGDITGDFVG
+470 
-481 NYAKSE
+481 
-487 GETSSAAGGAI
+487 
-498 YNYKGAIGDITGDFV
+498 
-513 GNYAKS
+513 
-519 SGGKR
+519 
-524 TTAAGGAI
+524 
-532 ANDGTIGDITG
+532 DITG
-543 DFIGNYAAGEYA
+543 DFIGNYAAGSGEYA
-555 YGGAIYNYGTIG
+555 GAAGGAIANSYGEIKNITGNFIG
-567 QTTPDGNIMPDSGIV
+567 NNVQSEGFAAGGAISNNDLIGEFDYDEEKIVSGTGIV
-582 NSSFINN
+582 NSSFYGN
-589 YASANGENG
+589 YAKADGEY
-598 FAMGGAIMTFTDL
+598 AMAGGGAIMTFTDL

-662 IRGEAAPQPA
+662 IRGEAEPQPV
-672 SLDRSLAPASYKVNI
+672 SLERITAPESYKVNI
-687 TGDHID
+687 TGDNID
-693 NTTFYMLND
+693 NTAFYMLSD
-702 MYDANLSVGQ
+702 MYDADLTVGQ
-712 TTLNTINDSVHTYGL
+712 TTLNTVNDSIHTYDV
-727 NTFTLTNDIKL
+727 NNFTLSNNTKMV
-738 AVDVD
+738 VDVD
-743 LANSEMDKYTANNYG
+743 LANETMDRFTSNGYG
-758 QHQGNLT
+758 EHNGDLI
-765 VSGMNLI
+765 VSGMNLL
-772 SDSTGEHT
+772 SDSKSDSA
-780 EILFAEQGLK
+780 EIYFAEQGLK

-811 YKYNVSYDNRADG
+811 YKYNVNYDNRADG
-824 GYFLFDR
+824 GYFVFNR
-831 GGMNGNSSESF
+831 GGLNSSDSF
-842 NPSVLSTPVSN
+842 NPSVLSTPVAN

-879 FHQRMA
+879 FNQRMA

-890 RYAGVNNGV
+890 RYA
-899 NNGVNAISAS
+899 ISEGTPK
-909 RYDVRTDKPQY
+909 YTP
-920 NSEFE
+920 ELE

-998 GVLGLT
+998 GVLGIT

>member
-1 MSGFKRLSLTS
+1 MSGFKRLSLAA
-12 CAILLSLSTVAYAE
+12 CAILLTLSSTAE
-26 DIESGYTLT
+26 AQDLSSGYTLT

-52 ETNKMEPVYYRVDLA
+52 ELNKMVPVYYRVDLV
-67 QTEYG
+67 QKEYG
-72 SGEGVKYFGWSTNSQ
+72 SGKDVKYFEWSDDRIFEEISVPTE
-87 GQREFKELPSPSPDM
+87 GK
-102 TTITSRYD
+102 TTITAGYD
-110 NTDLHERINTDQQG
+110 ASNLQEPLVGSSYIEDVNGDFVENDDVMGG
-124 ADVTGNFI
+124 AIYNIDFIKNIKGNFIANSASLGGAIFNGGKFSEISGNFI
-132 GNSAYAGGAIDN
+132 GNSARDAHN
-144 DGTIGD
+144 
-150 ITGDFVG
+150 
-157 NSARAGGAI
+157 
-166 YNYKGAIGDITGD
+166 
-179 FVGNYARA
+179 
-187 GGAIDNDGTIGDIT
+187 
-201 GDFVGNY
+201 
-208 AKSEGETSSAAG
+208 AAG
-220 GAIYNYGGT
+220 GAIYNRVTPNPESVLESSEAEYSEAAFN
-229 IGSITGNFV
+229 ISGNFI
-238 GNYITSEGDKS
+238 GNSAVALSGADPVSLALYALSTTGM
-249 EVRGG
+249 GG
-254 AIYNIFDAGKIG
+254 AIANNASIG
-266 DITGN
+266 NITGN
-271 FIGNYAKSN
+271 FIGNYAS
-280 GELAGGGAISNRGN
+280 GEYAYGGAISNRGN
-294 IDNIIGDF
+294 IDNI
-302 IGNKVFAVK
+302 
-311 DAFGGAIYNHGG
+311 
-323 YLLYGTIASITG
+323 
-335 DFIGNEVSAGN
+335 
-346 NASGGAINNFDDI
+346 
-359 GDITGDF
+359 
-366 IGNEVSAGNNAYGG
+366 
-380 AIGNGDGEQYYGGGN
+380 
-395 IGNITGDFIGNYAK
+395 TGDFIGNYAVGSGEY
-409 AAAENSKEGEA
+409 AE
-420 SASGGAIYNDE
+420 
-431 YGTIGNITGD
+431 
-441 FIGNYV
+441 
-447 IAEGETSIA
+447 
-456 SGGAIFN
+456 
-463 GQYRYEG
+463 
-470 TIGDITGDFVG
+470 
-481 NYAKSE
+481 
-487 GETSSAAGGAI
+487 
-498 YNYKGAIGDITGDFV
+498 
-513 GNYAKS
+513 
-519 SGGKR
+519 
-524 TTAAGGAI
+524 AAGGAI
-532 ANDGTIGDITG
+532 ANSYGEIKNITG
-543 DFIGNYAAGEYA
+543 NFIGNNVQSEGLAV
-555 YGGAIYNYGTIG
+555 GGAISNEDLIGEWDYDEGKLVSGT
-567 QTTPDGNIMPDSGIV
+567 GIV
-582 NSSFINN
+582 NSSFYGN
-589 YASANGENG
+589 YAKADGEN
-598 FAMGGAIMTFTDL
+598 ALAAGGAIMTFTDL

-662 IRGEAAPQPA
+662 IRGDAAPQDA
-672 SLDRSLAPASYKVNI
+672 SLERITVLESYKVNI
-687 TGDHID
+687 TGDNID
-693 NTTFYMLND
+693 NTAFYMLSD
-702 MYDANLSVGQ
+702 MYDADLTVGQ
-712 TTLNTINDSVHTYGL
+712 TTLNTVNDSIHTYDV
-727 NTFTLTNDIKL
+727 NNFTLSNNTKMV
-738 AVDVD
+738 VDVD
-743 LANSEMDKYTANNYG
+743 LANETMDRFTSNGYG
-758 QHQGNLT
+758 EHNGDLI
-765 VSGMNLI
+765 VSGMNLL
-772 SDSTGEHT
+772 SDSKSDSA
-780 EILFAEQGLK
+780 EIYFAEQGLK

-811 YKYNVSYDNRADG
+811 YKYNVNYDNRADG
-824 GYFLFDR
+824 GYFVFNR
-831 GGMNGNSSESF
+831 GGLNSSDSF
-842 NPSVLSTPVSN
+842 NPSVLSTPVAN

-879 FHQRMA
+879 FNQRMA

-890 RYAGVNNGV
+890 RYA
-899 NNGVNAISAS
+899 ISEGTPK
-909 RYDVRTDKPQY
+909 YTP
-920 NSEFE
+920 ELE

>member
-1 MSGFKRLSLTS
+1 MSGFKRLSLAA
-12 CAILLSLSTVAYAE
+12 CAILLTLSSTAE
-26 DIESGYTLT
+26 AQDLSSGYTLT

-52 ETNKMEPVYYRVDLA
+52 ELNKMVPVYYRVDLA
-67 QTEYG
+67 QKEYG
-72 SGEGVKYFGWSTNSQ
+72 SGKDVKYFEWSDDRIFEEVSAPTE
-87 GQREFKELPSPSPDM
+87 GK
-102 TTITSRYD
+102 TTITAGYD
-110 NTDLHERINTDQQG
+110 ASNLHEPVVSNSYL
-124 ADVTGNFI
+124 ADVTGDFVENSAGEEGAAIYNSGFIENITGNFVANKSQFSGGAIYNSGKISEISGNFIGNRVEDSYSAAGGAIFNTNPPPARASEGSEVEYSETSFNISGNFI
-132 GNSAYAGGAIDN
+132 GNSAVALSEAELPPKPLALYNLSTTTGMGGAIVNGAYIGNITGSFIGNYASGEYAEATGGAIDN
-144 DGTIGD
+144 Y
-150 ITGDFVG
+150 
-157 NSARAGGAI
+157 S
-166 YNYKGAIGDITGD
+166 
-179 FVGNYARA
+179 
-187 GGAIDNDGTIGDIT
+187 
-201 GDFVGNY
+201 
-208 AKSEGETSSAAG
+208 GE
-220 GAIYNYGGT
+220 IKN
-229 IGSITGNFV
+229 
-238 GNYITSEGDKS
+238 
-249 EVRGG
+249 
-254 AIYNIFDAGKIG
+254 
-266 DITGN
+266 ITGN
-271 FIGNYAKSN
+271 FIGNN
-280 GELAGGGAISNRGN
+280 
-294 IDNIIGDF
+294 
-302 IGNKVFAVK
+302 V
-311 DAFGGAIYNHGG
+311 
-323 YLLYGTIASITG
+323 
-335 DFIGNEVSAGN
+335 
-346 NASGGAINNFDDI
+346 
-359 GDITGDF
+359 
-366 IGNEVSAGNNAYGG
+366 
-380 AIGNGDGEQYYGGGN
+380 Q
-395 IGNITGDFIGNYAK
+395 
-409 AAAENSKEGEA
+409 
-420 SASGGAIYNDE
+420 
-431 YGTIGNITGD
+431 
-441 FIGNYV
+441 
-447 IAEGETSIA
+447 
-456 SGGAIFN
+456 
-463 GQYRYEG
+463 
-470 TIGDITGDFVG
+470 
-481 NYAKSE
+481 SE
-487 GETSSAAGGAI
+487 GFAA
-498 YNYKGAIGDITGDFV
+498 
-513 GNYAKS
+513 
-519 SGGKR
+519 
-524 TTAAGGAI
+524 
-532 ANDGTIGDITG
+532 
-543 DFIGNYAAGEYA
+543 
-555 YGGAIYNYGTIG
+555 
-567 QTTPDGNIMPDSGIV
+567 
-582 NSSFINN
+582 
-589 YASANGENG
+589 
-598 FAMGGAIMTFTDL
+598 GGAIMTFTDL

-662 IRGEAAPQPA
+662 IRGVTINPNAA
-672 SLDRSLAPASYKVNI
+672 SLQDRFLPSEYNVNI
-687 TGDHID
+687 TGDNID

-702 MYDANLSVGQ
+702 MYDADLTVGQ
-712 TTLNTINDSVHTYGL
+712 TTLNTVNDSIHTYDV
-727 NTFTLTNDIKL
+727 NNFTLSNNTKMV
-738 AVDVD
+738 VDVD
-743 LANSEMDKYTANNYG
+743 LANETMDRFTSNGYG
-758 QHQGNLT
+758 EHNGDLI
-765 VSGMNLI
+765 VSGMNLL
-772 SDSTGEHT
+772 SDSKSDSA
-780 EILFAEQGLK
+780 EIYFAEQGLK

-811 YKYNVSYDNRADG
+811 YKYNVNYDNRDDG
-824 GYFLFDR
+824 GYFVFNR
-831 GGMNGNSSESF
+831 GGQNSSDSF
-842 NPSVLSTPVSN
+842 NPSVLSTPVAN

-879 FHQRMA
+879 FNQRMA

-899 NNGVNAISAS
+899 NAISAS
-909 RYDVRTDKPQY
+909 RYDVRTDTPQY

-939 ETINLNN
+939 ETINLNH

-993 TTLNG
+993 TSLNG
-998 GVLGLT
+998 GVLGIT

>member
-1 MSGFKRLSLTS
+1 MSGFKRLSLAA
-12 CAILLSLSTVAYAE
+12 CAVLLSLSSTAGAQ
-26 DIESGYTLT
+26 DLSSGYTLT

-40 GENTITKFEWNS
+40 GENTITKFEWNAV
-52 ETNKMEPVYYRVDLA
+52 ENRLVPVYYRVDLA
-67 QTEYG
+67 QKEYG
-72 SGEGVKYFGWSTNSQ
+72 SGKDVKYFEWSDDRIFEEVSAPTE
-87 GQREFKELPSPSPDM
+87 GK
-102 TTITSRYD
+102 TTITARYD
-110 NTDLHERINTDQQG
+110 ASNLHEPVVSDSYL
-124 ADVTGNFI
+124 ADVTGDFVENSAGEEGAAIYNSGFIENITGNFVANKSQFIGGAIYNSGKISEISGNFIDNRAEDSYSAAGGAIFNTNPTPARASEGSEVEYSETSFNISGNFI
-132 GNSAYAGGAIDN
+132 GNSAVALSEAELPPKPLALYALSTTGMGGAIAN
-144 DGTIGD
+144 NASIG
-150 ITGDFVG
+150 
-157 NSARAGGAI
+157 N
-166 YNYKGAIGDITGD
+166 
-179 FVGNYARA
+179 
-187 GGAIDNDGTIGDIT
+187 
-201 GDFVGNY
+201 
-208 AKSEGETSSAAG
+208 
-220 GAIYNYGGT
+220 
-229 IGSITGNFV
+229 
-238 GNYITSEGDKS
+238 
-249 EVRGG
+249 
-254 AIYNIFDAGKIG
+254 
-266 DITGN
+266 ITGN
-271 FIGNYAKSN
+271 FIGNYAS
-280 GELAGGGAISNRGN
+280 GEYAYGGAISN
-294 IDNIIGDF
+294 
-302 IGNKVFAVK
+302 
-311 DAFGGAIYNHGG
+311 
-323 YLLYGTIASITG
+323 
-335 DFIGNEVSAGN
+335 
-346 NASGGAINNFDDI
+346 
-359 GDITGDF
+359 
-366 IGNEVSAGNNAYGG
+366 
-380 AIGNGDGEQYYGGGN
+380 DGE
-395 IGNITGDFIGNYAK
+395 I
-409 AAAENSKEGEA
+409 S
-420 SASGGAIYNDE
+420 
-431 YGTIGNITGD
+431 
-441 FIGNYV
+441 
-447 IAEGETSIA
+447 
-456 SGGAIFN
+456 
-463 GQYRYEG
+463 
-470 TIGDITGDFVG
+470 
-481 NYAKSE
+481 
-487 GETSSAAGGAI
+487 
-498 YNYKGAIGDITGDFV
+498 
-513 GNYAKS
+513 
-519 SGGKR
+519 
-524 TTAAGGAI
+524 
-532 ANDGTIGDITG
+532 DITG
-543 DFIGNYAAGEYA
+543 DFIGNYAAGSGEYA
-555 YGGAIYNYGTIG
+555 EAAGGAIANSYGEIKNITGNFIG
-567 QTTPDGNIMPDSGIV
+567 NNVQSEGLAVGGAISNEDLIGEWYYDEGKLVSGTGIV
-582 NSSFINN
+582 NSSFYGN
-589 YASANGENG
+589 YAKADGEN
-598 FAMGGAIMTFTDL
+598 ALAAGGAIMTFTDL

-662 IRGEAAPQPA
+662 IRGEAEPQPA
-672 SLDRSLAPASYKVNI
+672 SLESIMAPESYKVNI
-687 TGDHID
+687 TGDNID
-693 NTTFYMLND
+693 NTAFYMLND
-702 MYDANLSVGQ
+702 MYEADLSVGN
-712 TTLNTINDSVHTYGL
+712 TTLNTVNNSIHTYDV
-727 NTFTLTNDIKL
+727 NNFTLSNNTKMV
-738 AVDVD
+738 VDVD
-743 LANSEMDKYTANNYG
+743 LANETMDRFTSNGYG
-758 QHQGNLT
+758 EHNGDLI
-765 VSGMNLI
+765 VSGMNLL
-772 SDSTGEHT
+772 SDSKSDSA
-780 EILFAEQGLK
+780 EIYFAEQGLK

-811 YKYNVSYDNRADG
+811 YKYNVNYDNRADG
-824 GYFLFDR
+824 GYFVFNR
-831 GGMNGNSSESF
+831 GGQNSSDSF
-842 NPSVLSTPVSN
+842 NPSVLSTPVAN

-879 FHQRMA
+879 FNQRMA

-890 RYAGVNNGV
+890 RYA
-899 NNGVNAISAS
+899 ISEGTPK
-909 RYDVRTDKPQY
+909 YTP
-920 NSEFE
+920 ELE

-939 ETINLNN
+939 ETINLNH